1 MLIANL
7 RTKRTLLSLAVAAAL
22 TLSVQA
28 SAADTL
34 QGKVVADEAP
44 NYSTQSGKQYW
55 VLTGTEQTAESNA
68 LTINDANGTVKL
80 PDQIPVSHIYLSE
93 ADKAVANG
101 NQMTVGGQ
109 TSTFASAV
117 LVMNVWADNVDS
129 LEADANKATLNTSAD
144 AAGSYAFSN
153 IFATRIGEAT
163 IRNSETVIDDVEIN
177 VTVDP
182 SDVSLEDLGAFWAWG
197 AYVDNL
203 SAEAGMTSSVHF
215 SGNSLTLSDTKIAA
229 PKEMYVDGV
238 MTEQVNTVVAEDNR
252 FVLENLTITTD
263 TGYFRGVT
271 TVGADEA
278 QIDRNKTTV
287 TDLTFS
293 STDFAYVE
301 GMEVYDFGRA
311 EAANNTY
318 IADGIELNGSDL
330 ILSGGWFQDG
340 DSAVFANN
348 TVNIADVTAGSVS
361 GELLTVY
368 GIQTRDVADV
378 TANATTVTLDKITL
392 SPWDAGSSYETESL
406 WARAVSVSDA
416 ETVSASGNLLSA
428 HDVHVHS
435 AILSAAYVS
444 GEDTASVSLIGNKVE
459 LSNSETMQSTDFENG
474 LTIYG
479 ARAAITGNAEISR
492 NAVSVKDVTAADL
505 RLYGGRYWAVGS
517 TQNASVVMNGNLLE
531 VENVTNTGPEAD
543 LWAARAGLGDEA
555 YHSGA
560 DISTVT
566 LQNNRARVLDSDFA
580 GQFGVAGA
588 EVDIRGSADVSNNAV
603 ELRNVTAD
611 HFSALGA
618 SYVGY
623 VTADQADVVMNGNTL
638 IAEGV
643 TASDYAQFVAA
654 RSFFTDGDEEVYG
667 QNILMQGN
675 RLEMTDA
682 TLSGES
688 YVMSVS
694 ATDAGEARALNNTL
708 EVSGLTARNDQ
719 GTAVTHVVAAHLDAT
734 QAVAENNATVV
745 EDSSFT
751 GTTRLWGV
759 RLVAENQGIASEN
772 HVALSG
778 TKFSGTS
785 NVAAVSLGATQ
796 AETEN
801 NVIIVEDSSFT
812 GTTSLLGVR
821 LTAENQ
827 GVASGN
833 NVALSGT
840 KFSGTSNVATVLLGA
855 TQAETENNAIV
866 VEDSSFTGT
875 TSLLGVQLAA
885 EKRGVASG
893 TSVSVSGATVSG
905 YGLIEA
911 VSVYSQDTVE
921 VNNSTLLLSD
931 VSMDGEPALIAGV
944 DSSGKTV
951 SVQNTLV
958 QATEV
963 DIQDNKEL
971 KERNVLAGVSAFI
984 TNDGGTF
991 TNKNT
996 VVSVNKSDITNG
1008 YVAGT
1013 LVALADGGQVEIN
1026 NQTVVVSYSTVDD
1039 VYGTG
1044 IVASGNVSARIN
1056 NQTIVLDNATVVGG
1070 VYDVSIKNGTSTR
1083 SGNDVELTNSRLQ
1096 LSGINEVG
1104 SISGFDTI
1112 GLNVTEANKMNAV
1125 LTVKKATGGQTEFDG
1140 VTIEIASD
1148 DFLDSSDTYQLINV
1162 EGGKYTFKDLTV
1174 KESHTFIETTYTA
1187 DGDVVL
1193 GNGENLTSENNLF
1206 NNKTVKATESSK
1218 TLAESLLGTVAF
1230 INQGAEFIADEGI
1243 AAMVDAAKLGEV
1255 TAFGVMQGGSTHYNT
1270 GSYVDVDGV
1279 TFMAGA
1285 GLRVNPNW
1293 TMAGFVEAGWANS
1306 ASHVEG
1312 TRGDGDHEYFG
1323 VGFATRYQT
1332 DGVLYVDGSLRAG
1345 RATTEFAGRYGQDSA
1360 SYDAKS
1366 LYMSAHVGLGA
1377 LWDLSESLKLDTYA
1391 RYMVTYLDDDDV
1403 SLNNRYNDK
1412 LDLDST
1418 VTHAVRAGARLLGD
1432 FNDYASWKVGAAYE
1446 HVFDGDA
1453 ESAVNSFSLD
1463 VPSLEGDTGVFE
1475 LGLRIRPS
1483 LESNWAVDL
1492 GAKGYVGDREG
1503 VTGNM
1508 TVRYSF

>member
-1 MLIANL
+1 MLIENL

-44 NYSTQSGKQYW
+44 NYSAQSGKQYW
-55 VLTGTEQTAESNA
+55 VLTGAEQTAESNA

-80 PDQIPVSHIYLSE
+80 PDQIPVSHIYLFE

-129 LEADANKATLNTSAD
+129 LEADANKVTLNTSAD

-153 IFATRIGEAT
+153 ILATRIGEAT

-177 VTVDP
+177 VTVDS

-263 TGYFRGVT
+263 RGYFRGVT
-271 TVGADEA
+271 AVGADEA
-278 QIDRNKTTV
+278 QIHRNETTV
-287 TDLTFS
+287 TGLIFS
-293 STDFAYVE
+293 STDFASVE
-301 GMEVYDFGRA
+301 GMEVNGFGRA

-318 IADGIELNGSDL
+318 TADGIELNGSDL
-330 ILSGGWFQDG
+330 ILRGGRFLDG

-348 TVNIADVTAGSVS
+348 TVNIANVTAGSVS

-368 GIQTRDVADV
+368 GIQTSDVADV
-378 TANATTVTLDKITL
+378 SANATTVTLDKITL

-416 ETVSASGNLLSA
+416 ETVSASDNLLSA

-444 GEDTASVSLIGNKVE
+444 GEDTASVSLTGNKVE

-560 DISTVT
+560 DNSTVT
-566 LQNNRARVLDSDFA
+566 LQNNRARVLDSKFT
-580 GQFGVAGA
+580 GQLGVAGA
-588 EVDIRGSADVSNNAV
+588 EVDIRGSAVVSNNAV
-603 ELRNVTAD
+603 ELSNVTAD
-611 HFSALGA
+611 RFYALGA
-618 SYVGY
+618 SYVGSE
-623 VTADQADVVMNGNTL
+623 TADQADVVMNGNTL

-654 RSFFTDGDEEVYG
+654 RSLFTDGDEEVYG

-682 TLSGES
+682 TLSGGS
-688 YVMSVS
+688 SVMSVS
-694 ATDAGEARALNNTL
+694 ATEAGEARALNNTL
-708 EVSGLTARNDQ
+708 EVSGLTADNNQAD
-719 GTAVTHVVAAHLDAT
+719 TASEVIAVDLDAM
-734 QAVAENNATVV
+734 QAEVENNSMV
-745 EDSSFT
+745 
-751 GTTRLWGV
+751 
-759 RLVAENQGIASEN
+759 
-772 HVALSG
+772 
-778 TKFSGTS
+778 
-785 NVAAVSLGATQ
+785 
-796 AETEN
+796 
-801 NVIIVEDSSFT
+801 VEDSSFT
-812 GTTSLLGVR
+812 GTTSLLGVQ
-821 LTAENQ
+821 LAVENR

-840 KFSGTSNVATVLLGA
+840 EFSGTSNVAAVFLGA
-855 TQAETENNAIV
+855 TQAEAENNAIV

-875 TSLLGVQLAA
+875 TSLLGVHLAA

-1044 IVASGNVSARIN
+1044 IVASGDVSARIN

-1112 GLNVTEANKMNAV
+1112 GLNVTQDNIDQAV
-1125 LTVKKATGGQTEFDG
+1125 LTVTQAAEGQTKFDG

-1148 DFLDSSDTYQLINV
+1148 DFLESSDTYQLINV

-1193 GNGENLTSENNLF
+1193 GNGENLTSENDLF

-1285 GLRVNPNW
+1285 GLRINPNW

-1377 LWDLSESLKLDTYA
+1377 LWDLNESLKLDTYA

-1403 SLNNRYNDK
+1403 DLNNRYNDK

-1475 LGLRIRPS
+1475 LGMRIRPS

>member
-1 MLIANL
+1 MLIENL

-44 NYSTQSGKQYW
+44 NYSAQSGKQYW
-55 VLTGTEQTAESNA
+55 VLTGAEQTAESNA

-80 PDQIPVSHIYLSE
+80 PDQIPVSHIYLFE

-129 LEADANKATLNTSAD
+129 LEADANKVTLNTSAD

-153 IFATRIGEAT
+153 ILATRIGEAT

-177 VTVDP
+177 VTVDS

-215 SGNSLTLSDTKIAA
+215 SGNSLTLSDTKNAA

-263 TGYFRGVT
+263 RGYFRGVT
-271 TVGADEA
+271 AVGADEA
-278 QIDRNKTTV
+278 QIHRNETTV
-287 TDLTFS
+287 TGLIFS
-293 STDFAYVE
+293 STDFASVE
-301 GMEVYDFGRA
+301 GMEVNGFGRA

-318 IADGIELNGSDL
+318 TADGIELNGSDL
-330 ILSGGWFQDG
+330 ILRGGRFLDG

-348 TVNIADVTAGSVS
+348 TVNIANVTAGSVS

-368 GIQTRDVADV
+368 GIQTSDVADV
-378 TANATTVTLDKITL
+378 SANATTVTLDKITL

-406 WARAVSVSDA
+406 WARSVSVSDA
-416 ETVSASGNLLSA
+416 ETVSASDNLLSA

-444 GEDTASVSLIGNKVE
+444 GEDTASVSLTGNKVE

-560 DISTVT
+560 DNSTVT
-566 LQNNRARVLDSDFA
+566 LQNNRARVLDSKFT
-580 GQFGVAGA
+580 GQLGVAGA
-588 EVDIRGSADVSNNAV
+588 EVDIRGSAVVSNNAV
-603 ELRNVTAD
+603 ELSNVTAD
-611 HFSALGA
+611 RFYALGA
-618 SYVGY
+618 SYVGSE
-623 VTADQADVVMNGNTL
+623 TADQADVVMNGNTL

-654 RSFFTDGDEEVYG
+654 RSLFTDGDEEVYG

-682 TLSGES
+682 TLSGGS
-688 YVMSVS
+688 SVMSVS
-694 ATDAGEARALNNTL
+694 ATEAGEARALNNTL
-708 EVSGLTARNDQ
+708 EVSGLTADNNQAD
-719 GTAVTHVVAAHLDAT
+719 TASEVIAVDLDAM
-734 QAVAENNATVV
+734 QAEVENNSMV
-745 EDSSFT
+745 
-751 GTTRLWGV
+751 
-759 RLVAENQGIASEN
+759 
-772 HVALSG
+772 
-778 TKFSGTS
+778 
-785 NVAAVSLGATQ
+785 
-796 AETEN
+796 
-801 NVIIVEDSSFT
+801 VEDSSFT
-812 GTTSLLGVR
+812 GTTSLLGVQ
-821 LTAENQ
+821 LAVENR

-840 KFSGTSNVATVLLGA
+840 EFSGTSNVAAVFLGA
-855 TQAETENNAIV
+855 TQAEAENNAIV

-875 TSLLGVQLAA
+875 TSLLGVHLAA

-1044 IVASGNVSARIN
+1044 IVASGDVSARIN

-1112 GLNVTEANKMNAV
+1112 GLNVTQDNIDQDV
-1125 LTVKKATGGQTEFDG
+1125 LTVTQAAEGQTKFDG

-1148 DFLDSSDTYQLINV
+1148 DFLESSDTYQLINV

-1193 GNGENLTSENNLF
+1193 GNGENLTSENDLF

-1285 GLRVNPNW
+1285 GLRINPNW

-1377 LWDLSESLKLDTYA
+1377 LWDLNESLKLDTYA

-1403 SLNNRYNDK
+1403 DLNNRYNDK

-1475 LGLRIRPS
+1475 LGMRIRPS

>member
-1 MLIANL
+1 MLIENL

-28 SAADTL
+28 NATDTL
-34 QGKVVADEAP
+34 QGQVVADKAP
-44 NYSTQSGKQYW
+44 NYSAQSGKQYW
-55 VLTGTEQTAESNA
+55 VLTGAEQTAESNA
-68 LTINDANGTVKL
+68 LTINDANGTVKQA
-80 PDQIPVSHIYLSE
+80 DQIPVSHIYLSE

-109 TSTFASAV
+109 TSKFDSAV
-117 LVMNVWADNVDS
+117 LFMNVWADNVDS
-129 LEADANKATLNTSAD
+129 LEVDANKVTLD
-144 AAGSYAFSN
+144 ANVEASGGYAFTN

-163 IRNSETVIDDVEIN
+163 IRNSETVIGDVEIN
-177 VTVDP
+177 LIADP
-182 SDVSLEDLGAFWAWG
+182 SDDSDEDIGAFWAWG
-197 AYVDNL
+197 AYVNNP

-215 SGNSLTLSDTKIAA
+215 SGNSLTLSGTKIAA
-229 PKEMYVDGV
+229 PEIYVDGV
-238 MTEQVNTVVAEDNR
+238 MTQQVNTVVAEDNR
-252 FVLENLTITTD
+252 YVLENLSITTD
-263 TGYFRGVT
+263 DGHFRGVT
-271 TVGADEA
+271 AFGADEV
-278 QIDRNKTTV
+278 QIHRNATTAK
-287 TDLTFS
+287 DLTLS
-293 STDFAYVE
+293 PKTFAVVE
-301 GMEVYDFGRA
+301 GMEVNGFGRA

-318 IADGIELNGSDL
+318 TADGIELNGSAL
-330 ILSGGWFQDG
+330 ILRGGRFLDG
-340 DSAVFANN
+340 DSAVFSNN
-348 TVNIADVTAGSVS
+348 TVNIADITAGSTS

-378 TANATTVTLDKITL
+378 SANATTVTLDKITL
-392 SPWDAGSSYETESL
+392 SPWDAGSSVETESL

-416 ETVSASGNLLSA
+416 ETVSASDNLLSA

-444 GEDTASVSLIGNKVE
+444 GEDTASVSLTGNKVE

-555 YHSGA
+555 YHSGV
-560 DISTVT
+560 DNSTVT
-566 LQNNRARVLDSDFA
+566 LQNNRARVLDSKFT
-580 GQFGVAGA
+580 GQLGVAGA

-623 VTADQADVVMNGNTL
+623 EMADQADVVMNGNTL

-719 GTAVTHVVAAHLDAT
+719 GTAETIVVAAHLDAK

-759 RLVAENQGIASEN
+759 RLVAENQGIASGN

-801 NVIIVEDSSFT
+801 NVII
-812 GTTSLLGVR
+812 
-821 LTAENQ
+821 
-827 GVASGN
+827 
-833 NVALSGT
+833 
-840 KFSGTSNVATVLLGA
+840 
-855 TQAETENNAIV
+855 

-1083 SGNDVELTNSRLQ
+1083 CGNDVELTNSRLQ

-1140 VTIEIASD
+1140 VTLEIASD

-1293 TMAGFVEAGWANS
+1293 TLAGFIEAGWANS

-1332 DGVLYVDGSLRAG
+1332 DGVFYVDGSLRAG

-1391 RYMVTYLDDDDV
+1391 RYTVTYLDDDDV

>member
-1 MLIANL
+1 MLIENL

-28 SAADTL
+28 NAADTL
-34 QGKVVADEAP
+34 QGQVVADEVP
-44 NYSTQSGKQYW
+44 NYSAQSGKQYW
-55 VLTGTEQTAESNA
+55 VLTGAEQTAESNA
-68 LTINDANGTVKL
+68 LTINDANGTVKQA
-80 PDQIPVSHIYLSE
+80 DQIPVSHIYLFE
-93 ADKAVANG
+93 ADKAVAYG

-117 LVMNVWADNVDS
+117 LVMNVWGDNVDS
-129 LEADANKATLNTSAD
+129 LEADANKVTLD
-144 AAGSYAFSN
+144 ANVEASGGYAFTN
-153 IFATRIGEAT
+153 IFATRIGEGT
-163 IRNSETVIDDVEIN
+163 IRNSETVIGDVEIN
-177 VTVDP
+177 VIADP
-182 SDVSLEDLGAFWAWG
+182 SGESDEDIGAFWAWG
-197 AYVDNL
+197 AYVNNP
-203 SAEAGMTSSVHF
+203 SAEAGMTSSVRF
-215 SGNSLTLSDTKIAA
+215 SGNSLTLSGTKIDA
-229 PKEMYVDGV
+229 PEIYVDGV
-238 MTEQVNTVVAEDNR
+238 MTQQVTTVVAEDNR
-252 FVLENLTITTD
+252 FVLENLSITTD
-263 TGYFRGVT
+263 DGHFRGVT
-271 TVGADEA
+271 AFGADEV
-278 QIDRNKTTV
+278 QIHRNATTAK
-287 TDLTFS
+287 DLTLS
-293 STDFAYVE
+293 PKTLAVVE
-301 GMEVYDFGRA
+301 GMEVNGFGRA

-318 IADGIELNGSDL
+318 TADGIELNGSAL
-330 ILSGGWFQDG
+330 ILRGGRFLDG
-340 DSAVFANN
+340 DSAVFSNN
-348 TVNIADVTAGSVS
+348 TVNIADIIAGSTS

-368 GIQTRDVADV
+368 GMLTSGVADV

-392 SPWDAGSSYETESL
+392 SPSAAGSSVETESL
-406 WARAVSVSDA
+406 SALAVSVFDA
-416 ETVSASGNLLSA
+416 ETVSASDNLLSA
-428 HDVHVHS
+428 HDVHIHS
-435 AILSAAYVS
+435 AMLSAAYVS
-444 GEDTASVSLIGNKVE
+444 GKDTASVSLIGNKVE
-459 LSNSETMQSTDFENG
+459 LSNAETMQSTDFENG

-479 ARAAITGNAEISR
+479 ARAAISGNAEISR
-492 NAVSVKDVTAADL
+492 NEVSVKDVTAADL
-505 RLYGGRYWAVGS
+505 RLYGGRYWAVGLA
-517 TQNASVVMNGNLLE
+517 QNASVVMNGNLLE

-543 LWAARAGLGDEA
+543 LWAARAGLGDEV

-560 DISTVT
+560 DTSTVT
-566 LQNNRARVLDSDFA
+566 LQNNRARVLDSKFT
-580 GQFGVAGA
+580 GQLGVAGA
-588 EVDIRGSADVSNNAV
+588 EVDIRGSAVVSNNAV
-603 ELRNVTAD
+603 ELSNVTAD
-611 HFSALGA
+611 RFYALGA
-618 SYVGY
+618 SYVGSE
-623 VTADQADVVMNGNTL
+623 TADQADVVMNGNTL

-654 RSFFTDGDEEVYG
+654 RSLFTDGDEEVYG

-682 TLSGES
+682 TLSGGS
-688 YVMSVS
+688 SVMSVS
-694 ATDAGEARALNNTL
+694 ATEAGEARALNNTL
-708 EVSGLTARNDQ
+708 EVSGLTASNDQ
-719 GTAVTHVVAAHLDAT
+719 GTAVTNVVAAHLDAT

-751 GTTRLWGV
+751 GTT
-759 RLVAENQGIASEN
+759 N
-772 HVALSG
+772 
-778 TKFSGTS
+778 
-785 NVAAVSLGATQ
+785 
-796 AETEN
+796 
-801 NVIIVEDSSFT
+801 
-812 GTTSLLGVR
+812 LLGVR

-855 TQAETENNAIV
+855 TQAETENNAML

-885 EKRGVASG
+885 ENRGVASG
-893 TSVSVSGATVSG
+893 TSVSVSGVEVSG

-944 DSSGKTV
+944 DGSGKTV

-1044 IVASGNVSARIN
+1044 IVASGDVSARIN

-1070 VYDVSIKNGTSTR
+1070 VYGVSIKNGTSTR

-1096 LSGINEVG
+1096 LSGANTVG

-1112 GLNVTEANKMNAV
+1112 GLNVTEANKEKAV
-1125 LTVKKATGGQTEFDG
+1125 LTVTDADAGQMEFNG

-1148 DFLDSSDTYQLINV
+1148 DFLESSDTYQLINV
-1162 EGGKYTFKDLTV
+1162 EGGKYTFTGLTV

-1206 NNKTVKATESSK
+1206 SNKTVKATESSK

-1312 TRGDGDHEYFG
+1312 TRGDGDHEYLG

-1377 LWDLSESLKLDTYA
+1377 MWGLNESLKLDTYA

-1403 SLNNRYNDK
+1403 GLNNRYNDK
-1412 LDLDST
+1412 LELDST

>member
-1 MLIANL
+1 MLIESL

-44 NYSTQSGKQYW
+44 NYSAQSGKQYW
-55 VLTGTEQTAESNA
+55 VLTRTEQTAESNA
-68 LTINDANGTVKL
+68 LTINDANGTVQL
-80 PDQIPVSHIYLSE
+80 PDQIPVSHIYLSD

-129 LEADANKATLNTSAD
+129 LEAEANKVTLNTSAD

-318 IADGIELNGSDL
+318 MADGIELSGSDL

-392 SPWDAGSSYETESL
+392 SPWNAGSSYETESL

-560 DISTVT
+560 DNSTVT
-566 LQNNRARVLDSDFA
+566 LQNNRARVLDSKFT
-580 GQFGVAGA
+580 GQLGVAGA
-588 EVDIRGSADVSNNAV
+588 EVDIRGSAVVSNNAV
-603 ELRNVTAD
+603 ELSNVTAD
-611 HFSALGA
+611 RFYALGA
-618 SYVGY
+618 SYVGSE
-623 VTADQADVVMNGNTL
+623 TADQADVVMNGNTL

-654 RSFFTDGDEEVYG
+654 RSLFTDGDEEVYG

-682 TLSGES
+682 TLSGGS
-688 YVMSVS
+688 SVMSVS
-694 ATDAGEARALNNTL
+694 ATEAGEARALNNTL
-708 EVSGLTARNDQ
+708 EVSGLTASNDQ
-719 GTAVTHVVAAHLDAT
+719 GTAVTNVVAAHLDAT

-751 GTTRLWGV
+751 GTTSLWGV
-759 RLVAENQGIASEN
+759 RLV
-772 HVALSG
+772 
-778 TKFSGTS
+778 
-785 NVAAVSLGATQ
+785 
-796 AETEN
+796 
-801 NVIIVEDSSFT
+801 
-812 GTTSLLGVR
+812 
-821 LTAENQ
+821 AENQ

-840 KFSGTSNVATVLLGA
+840 KFSGTSNVAAVFLGA
-855 TQAETENNAIV
+855 TQAEAENNAIV

-885 EKRGVASG
+885 ENRGVASG
-893 TSVSVSGATVSG
+893 TRVSVSGVEVSG

-996 VVSVNKSDITNG
+996 IVSVSKSGITNG

-1044 IVASGNVSARIN
+1044 IVASGDVSARIN

-1070 VYDVSIKNGTSTR
+1070 VYAVSVKNGTSTR

-1096 LSGINEVG
+1096 LSGTNKVG

-1112 GLNVTEANKMNAV
+1112 GLNVTEANKEKAV
-1125 LTVKKATGGQTEFDG
+1125 LTVTDADAGQMEFNG

-1148 DFLDSSDTYQLINV
+1148 DFLESSDTYQLINV
-1162 EGGKYTFKDLTV
+1162 EGGTYTFTDLTV
-1174 KESHTFIETTYTA
+1174 KESHTFLETTYMA
-1187 DGDVVL
+1187 DGKVVL
-1193 GNGENLTSENNLF
+1193 DDGNSLTSENDLF

-1218 TLAESLLGTVAF
+1218 TLAESLLGTIAF

-1332 DGVLYVDGSLRAG
+1332 DGVLYADGSLRAG

-1377 LWDLSESLKLDTYA
+1377 MWGLNESLKLDTYA

-1412 LDLDST
+1412 LELDST

>member
-1 MLIANL
+1 MLIENI

-44 NYSTQSGKQYW
+44 NYSAQSGKQYW
-55 VLTGTEQTAESNA
+55 VLTGAEQTAESNA
-68 LTINDANGTVKL
+68 LTINDANGTVQL
-80 PDQIPVSHIYLSE
+80 PDQIPVSHIYLSD

-129 LEADANKATLNTSAD
+129 LEADANKVALNTSAD

-153 IFATRIGEAT
+153 ILATRIGEAT

-182 SDVSLEDLGAFWAWG
+182 SDDSVEDLGAFWAWG
-197 AYVDNL
+197 ASVDNL
-203 SAEAGMTSSVHF
+203 CADAGMTSSVRF
-215 SGNSLTLSDTKIAA
+215 SGNSLTLSGTKIDA
-229 PKEMYVDGV
+229 PEIYVDGV
-238 MTEQVNTVVAEDNR
+238 MSQQVNTVVAEDNR
-252 FVLENLTITTD
+252 FVLENLSITTD
-263 TGYFRGVT
+263 DGHFRGVT
-271 TVGADEA
+271 AVGADEA
-278 QIDRNKTTV
+278 QIHRNETTV
-287 TDLTFS
+287 TGLIFS
-293 STDFAYVE
+293 STDFASVE
-301 GMEVYDFGRA
+301 GMEVNGFGRA

-318 IADGIELNGSDL
+318 MADGIELNGSAL
-330 ILSGGWFQDG
+330 ILRGGRFLDG

-368 GIQTRDVADV
+368 GIQTSDVADV
-378 TANATTVTLDKITL
+378 SANATTVTLDKITL

-416 ETVSASGNLLSA
+416 ETVSASDNLLSA

-444 GEDTASVSLIGNKVE
+444 GEDTASVSLTGNKVE

-560 DISTVT
+560 DTSTVT
-566 LQNNRARVLDSDFA
+566 LQNNRARVLDSKFT
-580 GQFGVAGA
+580 GQLGVAGA
-588 EVDIRGSADVSNNAV
+588 EVDIRGSAYVSNNAV

-643 TASDYAQFVAA
+643 TASNYSQFVAA

-682 TLSGES
+682 TLSGGS
-688 YVMSVS
+688 SVMSVS
-694 ATDAGEARALNNTL
+694 ATEAGEARALNNTL
-708 EVSGLTARNDQ
+708 EVSGLTASNDQ
-719 GTAVTHVVAAHLDAT
+719 GTAETIVVAAHLDAT
-734 QAVAENNATVV
+734 QAVAENNATV
-745 EDSSFT
+745 
-751 GTTRLWGV
+751 
-759 RLVAENQGIASEN
+759 
-772 HVALSG
+772 
-778 TKFSGTS
+778 
-785 NVAAVSLGATQ
+785 
-796 AETEN
+796 
-801 NVIIVEDSSFT
+801 VEDSSFT

-855 TQAETENNAIV
+855 TQAETENNAML

-885 EKRGVASG
+885 ENRGVASG
-893 TSVSVSGATVSG
+893 TSVSVSGVEVSG

-911 VSVYSQDTVE
+911 VSVYSQNTVE
-921 VNNSTLLLSD
+921 VDNSTLLLSN

-944 DSSGKTV
+944 DSLGKTV
-951 SVQNTLV
+951 SVQNILV

-996 VVSVNKSDITNG
+996 IVSVNKSDITNG

-1026 NQTVVVSYSTVDD
+1026 NQTVVVSNSTVDD

-1044 IVASGNVSARIN
+1044 IVASGDVSARIN

-1070 VYDVSIKNGTSTR
+1070 VYDVSVKSETSTR

-1096 LSGINEVG
+1096 LSGTNTVG

-1112 GLNVTEANKMNAV
+1112 GLNVTEANKKKAV
-1125 LTVKKATGGQTEFDG
+1125 LTVTDADAGQMEFNG

-1148 DFLDSSDTYQLINV
+1148 DFLESSDTYQLINV

-1193 GNGENLTSENNLF
+1193 GDGNSLTSENDLF

-1377 LWDLSESLKLDTYA
+1377 LWDLNESLKLDTYA

-1475 LGLRIRPS
+1475 LGLRIHPS

>member
-44 NYSTQSGKQYW
+44 NYSAQSGKQYW

-68 LTINDANGTVKL
+68 LTINDANGTVQL

-301 GMEVYDFGRA
+301 GMEVYAFGRA

-318 IADGIELNGSDL
+318 MADGIELNGSDL

-416 ETVSASGNLLSA
+416 ETVSASDNLLSA

-588 EVDIRGSADVSNNAV
+588 EVDIRGSAVVSNNAV

-611 HFSALGA
+611 RFSALGA

-623 VTADQADVVMNGNTL
+623 EMADQADVVMNGNTL

-643 TASDYAQFVAA
+643 TASDYAQFVAV

-682 TLSGES
+682 TLSGGS
-688 YVMSVS
+688 SVMSVS

-719 GTAVTHVVAAHLDAT
+719 GTAVTNVVAAHLDAE

-759 RLVAENQGIASEN
+759 RLVAENQGIASGN

-801 NVIIVEDSSFT
+801 NVII
-812 GTTSLLGVR
+812 
-821 LTAENQ
+821 
-827 GVASGN
+827 
-833 NVALSGT
+833 
-840 KFSGTSNVATVLLGA
+840 
-855 TQAETENNAIV
+855 

-996 VVSVNKSDITNG
+996 VASVNKSDITNG

-1070 VYDVSIKNGTSTR
+1070 VYDVSIKNGTSTH

-1345 RATTEFAGRYGQDSA
+1345 RATTEFAGCYGQDSA

-1377 LWDLSESLKLDTYA
+1377 MWDLSESLKLDTYA

>member
-1 MLIANL
+1 MLIENI

-44 NYSTQSGKQYW
+44 NYSAQSGKQYW
-55 VLTGTEQTAESNA
+55 VLTGAEQTAESNA
-68 LTINDANGTVKL
+68 LTINDANGTVQL
-80 PDQIPVSHIYLSE
+80 PDQIPVSHIYLSD

-129 LEADANKATLNTSAD
+129 LEADANKVALNTSAD

-153 IFATRIGEAT
+153 ILATRIGEAT

-182 SDVSLEDLGAFWAWG
+182 SDDSVEDLGAFWAWG
-197 AYVDNL
+197 ASVDNL
-203 SAEAGMTSSVHF
+203 SADAGMTSSVRF
-215 SGNSLTLSDTKIAA
+215 SGNSLTLSGTKIDA
-229 PKEMYVDGV
+229 PEIYVDGV
-238 MTEQVNTVVAEDNR
+238 MSQQVNTVVAEDNR
-252 FVLENLTITTD
+252 FVLENLSITTD
-263 TGYFRGVT
+263 DGHFRGVT
-271 TVGADEA
+271 AFGADEV
-278 QIDRNKTTV
+278 QIHRNETTV
-287 TDLTFS
+287 TGLIFS
-293 STDFAYVE
+293 STDFASVE
-301 GMEVYDFGRA
+301 GMEVNGFGRA

-318 IADGIELNGSDL
+318 MADGIELNGSDL
-330 ILSGGWFQDG
+330 ILRGGRFLDG
-340 DSAVFANN
+340 DSAVFANS
-348 TVNIADVTAGSVS
+348 TVKIANVTAGSVS

-368 GIQTRDVADV
+368 GIQTSDVADV
-378 TANATTVTLDKITL
+378 SANATTVTLDKITL

-416 ETVSASGNLLSA
+416 ETVSASDNLLSA

-444 GEDTASVSLIGNKVE
+444 GEDTASVSLTGNKVE

-492 NAVSVKDVTAADL
+492 NAVSVKNVTTADL

-560 DISTVT
+560 DTSTVT
-566 LQNNRARVLDSDFA
+566 LQNNRARVLDSKFT
-580 GQFGVAGA
+580 GQLGVAGA

-643 TASDYAQFVAA
+643 TASNYFQFVAA

-694 ATDAGEARALNNTL
+694 ASDAGEARALNNTL
-708 EVSGLTARNDQ
+708 EVSGLTASNDQ
-719 GTAVTHVVAAHLDAT
+719 GTAETIVVAAHLDAT
-734 QAVAENNATVV
+734 QAVAENNAMVIKNSSFVGTTVLEGVNQRTENSGVASGNSVSVSKTNFSGTNNVFAVDLVAMKAEVENNSMVV
-745 EDSSFT
+745 EDSSFA
-751 GTTRLWGV
+751 GTTALEGV
-759 RLVAENQGIASEN
+759 NLTTENRG
-772 HVALSG
+772 VVSG
-778 TKFSGTS
+778 TG
-785 NVAAVSLGATQ
+785 VS
-796 AETEN
+796 
-801 NVIIVEDSSFT
+801 I
-812 GTTSLLGVR
+812 
-821 LTAENQ
+821 
-827 GVASGN
+827 
-833 NVALSGT
+833 
-840 KFSGTSNVATVLLGA
+840 
-855 TQAETENNAIV
+855 
-866 VEDSSFTGT
+866 
-875 TSLLGVQLAA
+875 
-885 EKRGVASG
+885 
-893 TSVSVSGATVSG
+893 SGATVTG
-905 YGLIEA
+905 YGLIQA
-911 VSVYSQDTVE
+911 VAVQSPNTVE
-921 VNNSTLLLSD
+921 VDNSTLLLSD
-931 VSMDGEPALIAGV
+931 VSMEGEQALIAGV
-944 DSSGKTV
+944 AIFGKTV
-951 SVQNTLV
+951 SVQNTFV
-958 QATEV
+958 QAT
-963 DIQDNKEL
+963 QLTMKDNG
-971 KERNVLAGVSAFI
+971 ERNALGGVSVEI
-984 TNDGGTF
+984 NDGGTF
-991 TNKNT
+991 TNENT
-996 VVSVNKSDITNG
+996 VVSLLNNSEITDG

-1013 LVALADGGQVEIN
+1013 LVSLVDGGQVEIN
-1026 NQTVVVSYSTVDD
+1026 NQTVVVSNSTVDD

-1044 IVASGNVSARIN
+1044 IVASGDVSARIN

-1070 VYDVSIKNGTSTR
+1070 VYDVSVKSETSTR
-1083 SGNDVELTNSRLQ
+1083 GGNDVELTNSRLQ
-1096 LSGINEVG
+1096 LSGTNKVG
-1104 SISGFDTI
+1104 FISGFDTI
-1112 GLNVTEANKMNAV
+1112 GLNVTEANKEKAV
-1125 LTVKKATGGQTEFDG
+1125 LTVTDADAGQMEFNG

-1148 DFLDSSDTYQLINV
+1148 DFLESSNTYQLINV

-1193 GNGENLTSENNLF
+1193 GNGENLTSENDLF

-1377 LWDLSESLKLDTYA
+1377 LWNLNDSLKLDTYA

-1412 LDLDST
+1412 IELDST

>member
-44 NYSTQSGKQYW
+44 NYSAQSGKQYW

-68 LTINDANGTVKL
+68 LTINDANGTVQL
-80 PDQIPVSHIYLSE
+80 LDQIPVSHIYLSD

-129 LEADANKATLNTSAD
+129 LEADANKVTLNTSAD

-203 SAEAGMTSSVHF
+203 STEAGMTSSVHF

-318 IADGIELNGSDL
+318 MADGIELNGSDL

-378 TANATTVTLDKITL
+378 TANATTVMLDKITL
-392 SPWDAGSSYETESL
+392 SPWNAGSSYETESL

-543 LWAARAGLGDEA
+543 LWAARAGLGDED

-588 EVDIRGSADVSNNAV
+588 EVDIRGSAVVSNNAV

-611 HFSALGA
+611 RFSALGA

-623 VTADQADVVMNGNTL
+623 EMADQADVVMNGNTL

-682 TLSGES
+682 TLSGGS
-688 YVMSVS
+688 SVMSVS

-719 GTAVTHVVAAHLDAT
+719 GTAVTNVVAAHLDAT

-759 RLVAENQGIASEN
+759 RLVAENQGIASGN

-778 TKFSGTS
+778 TKFSGS
-785 NVAAVSLGATQ
+785 
-796 AETEN
+796 
-801 NVIIVEDSSFT
+801 
-812 GTTSLLGVR
+812 
-821 LTAENQ
+821 
-827 GVASGN
+827 
-833 NVALSGT
+833 
-840 KFSGTSNVATVLLGA
+840 SNVATVLLGA
-855 TQAETENNAIV
+855 TQAETENNAML

-991 TNKNT
+991 TDKNT

-1293 TMAGFVEAGWANS
+1293 TMAGFIEAGWANS
-1306 ASHVEG
+1306 AGHVEG

-1345 RATTEFAGRYGQDSA
+1345 RATTEFAGRYAQDSA

>member
-1 MLIANL
+1 MLIESL

-44 NYSTQSGKQYW
+44 NYSAQSGKQYW

-68 LTINDANGTVKL
+68 LTINDANGTVQL
-80 PDQIPVSHIYLSE
+80 PDQIPVSHIYLSD

-129 LEADANKATLNTSAD
+129 LEADANKVTLNTSAD

-197 AYVDNL
+197 AYVNNL

-318 IADGIELNGSDL
+318 MADGIELNGSDL

-416 ETVSASGNLLSA
+416 ETVSASDNLLSA

-588 EVDIRGSADVSNNAV
+588 EVDIRGSAVVSNNAV

-611 HFSALGA
+611 RFSALGA

-623 VTADQADVVMNGNTL
+623 EMADQADVVMNGNTL

-719 GTAVTHVVAAHLDAT
+719 GTAVTNVVAAHLDAT

-759 RLVAENQGIASEN
+759 RLVAENQGIASGN

-785 NVAAVSLGATQ
+785 NVAAVLLGATQ

-812 GTTSLLGVR
+812 GTTSLLGVH
-821 LTAENQ
+821 
-827 GVASGN
+827 
-833 NVALSGT
+833 
-840 KFSGTSNVATVLLGA
+840 
-855 TQAETENNAIV
+855 
-866 VEDSSFTGT
+866 
-875 TSLLGVQLAA
+875 LAA

-1112 GLNVTEANKMNAV
+1112 GLNVTKANKMNAV

-1193 GNGENLTSENNLF
+1193 GNGENLTSENDLF

-1230 INQGAEFIADEGI
+1230 INQGSEFIADEGI

>member
-1 MLIANL
+1 MLIENL

-28 SAADTL
+28 NATDTL
-34 QGKVVADEAP
+34 QGQVVADKAP
-44 NYSTQSGKQYW
+44 NYSAQSGKQYW
-55 VLTGTEQTAESNA
+55 VLTGAEQTAESNA

-109 TSTFASAV
+109 NSTFASAV
-117 LVMNVWADNVDS
+117 LLMNVWADNVDS
-129 LEADANKATLNTSAD
+129 LEADANKVALNTSSD
-144 AAGSYAFSN
+144 AAGSYAFTN
-153 IFATRIGEAT
+153 ILAMKIVDAT

-182 SDVSLEDLGAFWAWG
+182 SDDSVEDLGAFWAWG
-197 AYVDNL
+197 ASVDNL
-203 SAEAGMTSSVHF
+203 SADAGMTSSVRF
-215 SGNSLTLSDTKIAA
+215 SGNSLTLSGTKIDA
-229 PKEMYVDGV
+229 PEIYVDGV
-238 MTEQVNTVVAEDNR
+238 MSQQVNTVVAEDNR
-252 FVLENLTITTD
+252 FVLENLSITTD
-263 TGYFRGVT
+263 DGHFRGVT
-271 TVGADEA
+271 AVGADEA
-278 QIDRNKTTV
+278 QIYRNETTV
-287 TDLTFS
+287 TGLIFS
-293 STDFAYVE
+293 STDFASVE
-301 GMEVYDFGRA
+301 GMEVNGFGRA

-318 IADGIELNGSDL
+318 TADGIELNGSDL
-330 ILSGGWFQDG
+330 ILRGGRFLDG

-348 TVNIADVTAGSVS
+348 TVKIANVTAGSVS

-368 GIQTRDVADV
+368 GIQTSDVADV
-378 TANATTVTLDKITL
+378 SANATTVTLDKITL

-416 ETVSASGNLLSA
+416 ETVSASDNLLSA

-444 GEDTASVSLIGNKVE
+444 GEDTASVSLTGNKVE

-560 DISTVT
+560 DNSTVT
-566 LQNNRARVLDSDFA
+566 LQNNRARVLDSKFT
-580 GQFGVAGA
+580 GQLGVAGA

-643 TASDYAQFVAA
+643 TASNYSQFVAA

-708 EVSGLTARNDQ
+708 EVSGLTASNDQ
-719 GTAVTHVVAAHLDAT
+719 GTAETIVVAAHLYAT
-734 QAVAENNATVV
+734 QAVAENNAMVIKN
-745 EDSSFT
+745 SSFA
-751 GTTRLWGV
+751 GTTALEGV
-759 RLVAENQGIASEN
+759 NLTTENRG
-772 HVALSG
+772 VVSG
-778 TKFSGTS
+778 TG
-785 NVAAVSLGATQ
+785 VS
-796 AETEN
+796 
-801 NVIIVEDSSFT
+801 I
-812 GTTSLLGVR
+812 
-821 LTAENQ
+821 
-827 GVASGN
+827 
-833 NVALSGT
+833 
-840 KFSGTSNVATVLLGA
+840 
-855 TQAETENNAIV
+855 
-866 VEDSSFTGT
+866 
-875 TSLLGVQLAA
+875 
-885 EKRGVASG
+885 
-893 TSVSVSGATVSG
+893 SGATVTG
-905 YGLIEA
+905 YGLIQA
-911 VSVYSQDTVE
+911 VAVQSPNTVE
-921 VNNSTLLLSD
+921 VDNSTLLLSD
-931 VSMDGEPALIAGV
+931 VSMEGEQALIAGV
-944 DSSGKTV
+944 AIFGKTV
-951 SVQNTLV
+951 SVQNTFV
-958 QATEV
+958 QAT
-963 DIQDNKEL
+963 QLTMKDNG
-971 KERNVLAGVSAFI
+971 ERNALGGVSVEI
-984 TNDGGTF
+984 NDGGTF
-991 TNKNT
+991 TNENT
-996 VVSVNKSDITNG
+996 VVSLLNNSEITDG

-1013 LVALADGGQVEIN
+1013 LVSLVDGGQVEIN
-1026 NQTVVVSYSTVDD
+1026 NQTVVVSNSTVDD

-1044 IVASGNVSARIN
+1044 IVASGDVSARIN

-1070 VYDVSIKNGTSTR
+1070 VYDVSVKSETSTR
-1083 SGNDVELTNSRLQ
+1083 GGNDVELTNSRLQ
-1096 LSGINEVG
+1096 LSGTNKVG

-1112 GLNVTEANKMNAV
+1112 GLNVTEANKEKAV
-1125 LTVKKATGGQTEFDG
+1125 LTVTDADAGQMEFNG

-1148 DFLDSSDTYQLINV
+1148 DFLESSDTYQLINV
-1162 EGGKYTFKDLTV
+1162 EGGTYTFTDLTV
-1174 KESHTFIETTYTA
+1174 KESHTFLETTYTA
-1187 DGDVVL
+1187 EDDVVL
-1193 GNGENLTSENNLF
+1193 DADHGLTSENDLF

-1332 DGVLYVDGSLRAG
+1332 DGVLYADGSLRAG

-1377 LWDLSESLKLDTYA
+1377 MWGLNESLKLDTYA

-1412 LDLDST
+1412 LELDST
-1418 VTHAVRAGARLLGD
+1418 VTHALRAGARLLGD

>member
-1 MLIANL
+1 MLIENL

-28 SAADTL
+28 NATGTL
-34 QGKVVADEAP
+34 QGQVVADKAP
-44 NYSTQSGKQYW
+44 NYSAQSGKQYW
-55 VLTGTEQTAESNA
+55 VLTGAEQTAESNV

-109 TSTFASAV
+109 NSTFASAV
-117 LVMNVWADNVDS
+117 LLMNVWADNVDS
-129 LEADANKATLNTSAD
+129 LEADANKVALNTSSD
-144 AAGSYAFSN
+144 AAGSYAFTN
-153 IFATRIGEAT
+153 ILAMKIVDAT

-182 SDVSLEDLGAFWAWG
+182 SDDSVEDLGAFWAWG
-197 AYVDNL
+197 ASVDNL
-203 SAEAGMTSSVHF
+203 SADAGMTSSVRF
-215 SGNSLTLSDTKIAA
+215 SGNSLTLSGTKIDA
-229 PKEMYVDGV
+229 PEIYVDGV
-238 MTEQVNTVVAEDNR
+238 MSQQVNTVVAEDNR
-252 FVLENLTITTD
+252 FVLENLSITTD
-263 TGYFRGVT
+263 DGHFRGVT
-271 TVGADEA
+271 AVGADEA
-278 QIDRNKTTV
+278 QIYRNETTV
-287 TDLTFS
+287 TGLIFS
-293 STDFAYVE
+293 STDFASVE
-301 GMEVYDFGRA
+301 GMEVNGFGRA

-318 IADGIELNGSDL
+318 TADGIELNGSDL
-330 ILSGGWFQDG
+330 ILRGGRFLDG

-348 TVNIADVTAGSVS
+348 TVKIANVTAGSVS

-368 GIQTRDVADV
+368 GIQTSDVADV
-378 TANATTVTLDKITL
+378 SANATTVTLDKITL

-416 ETVSASGNLLSA
+416 ETVSASDNLLSA

-444 GEDTASVSLIGNKVE
+444 GEDTASVSLTCNKVE

-560 DISTVT
+560 DNSTVT
-566 LQNNRARVLDSDFA
+566 LQNNRARVLDSKFT
-580 GQFGVAGA
+580 GQLGVAGA

-643 TASDYAQFVAA
+643 TASNYSQFVAA

-708 EVSGLTARNDQ
+708 EVSGLTASNDQ
-719 GTAVTHVVAAHLDAT
+719 GTAETIVVAAHLYAT
-734 QAVAENNATVV
+734 QAVAENNAMVIKN
-745 EDSSFT
+745 SSFA
-751 GTTRLWGV
+751 GTTALEGV
-759 RLVAENQGIASEN
+759 NLTTENRG
-772 HVALSG
+772 VVSG
-778 TKFSGTS
+778 TG
-785 NVAAVSLGATQ
+785 VS
-796 AETEN
+796 
-801 NVIIVEDSSFT
+801 I
-812 GTTSLLGVR
+812 
-821 LTAENQ
+821 
-827 GVASGN
+827 
-833 NVALSGT
+833 
-840 KFSGTSNVATVLLGA
+840 
-855 TQAETENNAIV
+855 
-866 VEDSSFTGT
+866 
-875 TSLLGVQLAA
+875 
-885 EKRGVASG
+885 
-893 TSVSVSGATVSG
+893 SGATVTG
-905 YGLIEA
+905 YGLIQA
-911 VSVYSQDTVE
+911 VAVQSPNTVE
-921 VNNSTLLLSD
+921 VDNSTLLLSD
-931 VSMDGEPALIAGV
+931 VSMEGEQALIAGV
-944 DSSGKTV
+944 AIFGKTV
-951 SVQNTLV
+951 SVQNTFV
-958 QATEV
+958 QAT
-963 DIQDNKEL
+963 QLTMKDNG
-971 KERNVLAGVSAFI
+971 ERNALGGVSVEI
-984 TNDGGTF
+984 NDGGTF
-991 TNKNT
+991 TNENT
-996 VVSVNKSDITNG
+996 VVSLLNNSEITDG

-1013 LVALADGGQVEIN
+1013 LVSLVDGGQVEIN
-1026 NQTVVVSYSTVDD
+1026 NQTVVVSNSTVDD

-1044 IVASGNVSARIN
+1044 IVASGDVSARIN

-1070 VYDVSIKNGTSTR
+1070 VYDVSVKSETSTR
-1083 SGNDVELTNSRLQ
+1083 GGNDVELTNSRLQ
-1096 LSGINEVG
+1096 LSGTNKVG

-1112 GLNVTEANKMNAV
+1112 GLNVTEANKEKAV
-1125 LTVKKATGGQTEFDG
+1125 LTVTDADAGQMEFNG

-1148 DFLDSSDTYQLINV
+1148 DFLESSDTYQLINV
-1162 EGGKYTFKDLTV
+1162 EGGTYTFTDLTV
-1174 KESHTFIETTYTA
+1174 KESHTFLETTYTA
-1187 DGDVVL
+1187 EDDVVL
-1193 GNGENLTSENNLF
+1193 DADHGLTSENDLF

-1323 VGFATRYQT
+1323 VGFAMRYQT
-1332 DGVLYVDGSLRAG
+1332 DGVLYADGSLRAG

-1377 LWDLSESLKLDTYA
+1377 MWGLNESLKLDTYA

-1412 LDLDST
+1412 LELDST
-1418 VTHAVRAGARLLGD
+1418 VTHALRAGARLLGD

>member
-44 NYSTQSGKQYW
+44 NYSAQSGKQYW

-68 LTINDANGTVKL
+68 LTINDANGTVQL
-80 PDQIPVSHIYLSE
+80 PDQIPVSHIYLSD

-129 LEADANKATLNTSAD
+129 LEADANKVALNTSAD

-153 IFATRIGEAT
+153 ILATRIGEAT

-182 SDVSLEDLGAFWAWG
+182 SDDSVEDLGAFWAWG
-197 AYVDNL
+197 ASVDNL
-203 SAEAGMTSSVHF
+203 SADAGMTSSVRF
-215 SGNSLTLSDTKIAA
+215 SGNSLTLSGTKIDA
-229 PKEMYVDGV
+229 PEIYVDGV
-238 MTEQVNTVVAEDNR
+238 MSQQVNTVVAEDNR
-252 FVLENLTITTD
+252 FVLENLSITTD
-263 TGYFRGVT
+263 DGHFRGVT
-271 TVGADEA
+271 AFGADEV
-278 QIDRNKTTV
+278 QIHRNETTV
-287 TDLTFS
+287 TGLIFS
-293 STDFAYVE
+293 STDFASVE
-301 GMEVYDFGRA
+301 GMEVNGFGRA

-318 IADGIELNGSDL
+318 MADGIELNGSDL
-330 ILSGGWFQDG
+330 ILRGGRFLDG
-340 DSAVFANN
+340 DSAVFANS
-348 TVNIADVTAGSVS
+348 TVKIANVTAGSVS

-368 GIQTRDVADV
+368 GIQTSDVADV
-378 TANATTVTLDKITL
+378 SANATTVTLDKITL
-392 SPWDAGSSYETESL
+392 SPWNAGSSYETESL

-416 ETVSASGNLLSA
+416 ETVSASDNLLSA

-444 GEDTASVSLIGNKVE
+444 GEDTASVSLTGNKVE

-492 NAVSVKDVTAADL
+492 NAVSVKNVTTADL

-560 DISTVT
+560 DTSTVT
-566 LQNNRARVLDSDFA
+566 LQNNRARVLDSKFT
-580 GQFGVAGA
+580 GQLGVAGA

-643 TASDYAQFVAA
+643 TASNYSQFVAA

-694 ATDAGEARALNNTL
+694 ASDAGEARALNNTL
-708 EVSGLTARNDQ
+708 EVSGLTASNDQ
-719 GTAVTHVVAAHLDAT
+719 GTAETIVVAAHLDAT
-734 QAVAENNATVV
+734 QAVAENNAMVIKNSSFVGTTVLEGVNQRTENSGVASGNSVSVSKTNFSGTNNVFAVDLVAMKAEVENNSMVV
-745 EDSSFT
+745 EDSSFA
-751 GTTRLWGV
+751 GTTALEGV
-759 RLVAENQGIASEN
+759 NLTTENRG
-772 HVALSG
+772 VVSG
-778 TKFSGTS
+778 TG
-785 NVAAVSLGATQ
+785 VS
-796 AETEN
+796 
-801 NVIIVEDSSFT
+801 I
-812 GTTSLLGVR
+812 
-821 LTAENQ
+821 
-827 GVASGN
+827 
-833 NVALSGT
+833 
-840 KFSGTSNVATVLLGA
+840 
-855 TQAETENNAIV
+855 
-866 VEDSSFTGT
+866 
-875 TSLLGVQLAA
+875 
-885 EKRGVASG
+885 
-893 TSVSVSGATVSG
+893 SGATVTG
-905 YGLIEA
+905 YGLIQA
-911 VSVYSQDTVE
+911 VAVQSPNTVE
-921 VNNSTLLLSD
+921 VDNSTLLLSD
-931 VSMDGEPALIAGV
+931 VSMEGEQALIAGV
-944 DSSGKTV
+944 AIFGKTV
-951 SVQNTLV
+951 SVQNTFV
-958 QATEV
+958 QAT
-963 DIQDNKEL
+963 QLTMKDNG
-971 KERNVLAGVSAFI
+971 ERNALGGVSVEI
-984 TNDGGTF
+984 NDGGTF
-991 TNKNT
+991 TNENT
-996 VVSVNKSDITNG
+996 VVSLLNNSEITDG

-1013 LVALADGGQVEIN
+1013 LVSLVDGGQVEIN
-1026 NQTVVVSYSTVDD
+1026 NQTVVVSNSTVDD

-1044 IVASGNVSARIN
+1044 IVASGDVSARIN

-1070 VYDVSIKNGTSTR
+1070 VYDVSVKSETSTR
-1083 SGNDVELTNSRLQ
+1083 GGNDVELTNSRLQ
-1096 LSGINEVG
+1096 LSGTNKVG
-1104 SISGFDTI
+1104 FISGFDTI
-1112 GLNVTEANKMNAV
+1112 GLNVTEANKEKAV
-1125 LTVKKATGGQTEFDG
+1125 LTVTDADAGQMEFNG

-1148 DFLDSSDTYQLINV
+1148 DFLESSNTYQLINV

-1193 GNGENLTSENNLF
+1193 GNGENLTSENDLF

-1285 GLRVNPNW
+1285 GLRINPNW

-1377 LWDLSESLKLDTYA
+1377 LWDLNESLKLDTYA

-1403 SLNNRYNDK
+1403 GLNNRYNDK
-1412 LDLDST
+1412 LELDST
-1418 VTHAVRAGARLLGD
+1418 VTHAVRAGARFLGD

>member
-1 MLIANL
+1 MLIENI

-44 NYSTQSGKQYW
+44 NYSAQSGKQYW
-55 VLTGTEQTAESNA
+55 VLTGAEQTAESNA
-68 LTINDANGTVKL
+68 LTINDANGTVQL
-80 PDQIPVSHIYLSE
+80 PDQIPVSHIYLSD

-129 LEADANKATLNTSAD
+129 LEADANKVALNTSAD

-153 IFATRIGEAT
+153 ILATRIGEAT

-182 SDVSLEDLGAFWAWG
+182 SDDSVEDLGAFWAWG
-197 AYVDNL
+197 ASVDNL
-203 SAEAGMTSSVHF
+203 SADAGMTSSVRF
-215 SGNSLTLSDTKIAA
+215 SGNSLTLSGTKIDA
-229 PKEMYVDGV
+229 PEIYVDGV
-238 MTEQVNTVVAEDNR
+238 MSQQVNTVVAEDNR
-252 FVLENLTITTD
+252 FVLENLSITTD
-263 TGYFRGVT
+263 DGHFRGVT
-271 TVGADEA
+271 AFGADEV
-278 QIDRNKTTV
+278 QIHRNETTV
-287 TDLTFS
+287 TGLIFS
-293 STDFAYVE
+293 STDFASVE
-301 GMEVYDFGRA
+301 GMEVNGFGRA

-318 IADGIELNGSDL
+318 MADGIELNGSDL
-330 ILSGGWFQDG
+330 ILRGGRFLDG
-340 DSAVFANN
+340 DSAVFANS
-348 TVNIADVTAGSVS
+348 TVKIANVTAGSVS

-368 GIQTRDVADV
+368 GIQTSDVADV
-378 TANATTVTLDKITL
+378 SANATTVTLDKITL

-416 ETVSASGNLLSA
+416 ETVSASDNLLSA

-444 GEDTASVSLIGNKVE
+444 GEDTASVSLTGNKVE

-492 NAVSVKDVTAADL
+492 NAVSVKNVTTADL

-560 DISTVT
+560 DTSTVT
-566 LQNNRARVLDSDFA
+566 LQNNRARVLDSKFT
-580 GQFGVAGA
+580 GQLGVAGA

-643 TASDYAQFVAA
+643 TASNYSQFVAA

-694 ATDAGEARALNNTL
+694 ASDAGEARALNNTL
-708 EVSGLTARNDQ
+708 EVSGLTASNDQ
-719 GTAVTHVVAAHLDAT
+719 GTAETIVVAAHLDAT
-734 QAVAENNATVV
+734 QAVAENNAMVIKNSSFVGTTVLEGVNQRTENSGVASGNSVSVSKTNFSGTNNVFAVDLVAMKAEVENNSMVV
-745 EDSSFT
+745 EDSSFA
-751 GTTRLWGV
+751 GTTALEGV
-759 RLVAENQGIASEN
+759 NLTTENRG
-772 HVALSG
+772 VVSG
-778 TKFSGTS
+778 TG
-785 NVAAVSLGATQ
+785 VS
-796 AETEN
+796 
-801 NVIIVEDSSFT
+801 I
-812 GTTSLLGVR
+812 
-821 LTAENQ
+821 
-827 GVASGN
+827 
-833 NVALSGT
+833 
-840 KFSGTSNVATVLLGA
+840 
-855 TQAETENNAIV
+855 
-866 VEDSSFTGT
+866 
-875 TSLLGVQLAA
+875 
-885 EKRGVASG
+885 
-893 TSVSVSGATVSG
+893 SGATVTG
-905 YGLIEA
+905 YGLIQA
-911 VSVYSQDTVE
+911 VAVQSPNTVE
-921 VNNSTLLLSD
+921 VDNSTLLLSD
-931 VSMDGEPALIAGV
+931 VSMEGEQALIAGV
-944 DSSGKTV
+944 AIFGKTV
-951 SVQNTLV
+951 SVQNTFV
-958 QATEV
+958 QAT
-963 DIQDNKEL
+963 QLTMKDNG
-971 KERNVLAGVSAFI
+971 ERNALGGVSVEI
-984 TNDGGTF
+984 NDGGTF
-991 TNKNT
+991 TNENT
-996 VVSVNKSDITNG
+996 VVSLLNNSEITDG

-1013 LVALADGGQVEIN
+1013 LVSLVDGGQVEIN
-1026 NQTVVVSYSTVDD
+1026 NQTVVVSNSTVDD

-1044 IVASGNVSARIN
+1044 IVASGDVSARIN

-1070 VYDVSIKNGTSTR
+1070 VYDVSVKSETSTR
-1083 SGNDVELTNSRLQ
+1083 GGNDVELTNSRLQ
-1096 LSGINEVG
+1096 LSGTNKVG
-1104 SISGFDTI
+1104 FISGFDTI
-1112 GLNVTEANKMNAV
+1112 GLNVTEANKEKAV
-1125 LTVKKATGGQTEFDG
+1125 LTVTDADAGQMEFNG

-1148 DFLDSSDTYQLINV
+1148 DFLESSNTYQLINV

-1193 GNGENLTSENNLF
+1193 GNGENLTSENDLF

-1285 GLRVNPNW
+1285 GLRINPNW

-1377 LWDLSESLKLDTYA
+1377 LWDLNESLKLDTYA

-1403 SLNNRYNDK
+1403 GLNNRYNDK
-1412 LDLDST
+1412 LELDST
-1418 VTHAVRAGARLLGD
+1418 VTHAVRAGARFLGD

>member
-7 RTKRTLLSLAVAAAL
+7 RAKRTLLSLAVAAAL

-28 SAADTL
+28 SAADAL

-44 NYSTQSGKQYW
+44 NYSAQSGKQYW

-68 LTINDANGTVKL
+68 LTINDANGTVKQAN
-80 PDQIPVSHIYLSE
+80 QIPVTHIYLSE

-101 NQMTVGGQ
+101 NQMTIGGQ

-129 LEADANKATLNTSAD
+129 LEADANKVTLD
-144 AAGSYAFSN
+144 ANVEASGGYAFTN

-163 IRNSETVIDDVEIN
+163 IRNSETVIGDVEIN
-177 VTVDP
+177 VIADP
-182 SDVSLEDLGAFWAWG
+182 SDDSDEDIGAFWAWG
-197 AYVDNL
+197 AYVNNP
-203 SAEAGMTSSVHF
+203 SAEAEMTSSVHF
-215 SGNSLTLSDTKIAA
+215 SGNSLTLSGTKIAA
-229 PKEMYVDGV
+229 PEIYVDGV
-238 MTEQVNTVVAEDNR
+238 MTQQVNTVVAEDNR
-252 FVLENLTITTD
+252 YVLENLSITTD
-263 TGYFRGVT
+263 DGHFRGVT
-271 TVGADEA
+271 AFGADEV
-278 QIDRNKTTV
+278 QIHRNETTV
-287 TDLTFS
+287 TRLTFS
-293 STDFAYVE
+293 STDFASVE
-301 GMEVYDFGRA
+301 GMEVNGFGRA

-318 IADGIELNGSDL
+318 TADGIELNGSDL
-330 ILSGGWFQDG
+330 ILRGGRFLDG
-340 DSAVFANN
+340 DSAVFSSN
-348 TVNIADVTAGSVS
+348 TVNISDITAGSTS

-368 GIQTRDVADV
+368 GMLTSGVADV
-378 TANATTVTLDKITL
+378 SANATTVTLDKITL
-392 SPWDAGSSYETESL
+392 SPSAAGTSYETEILS
-406 WARAVSVSDA
+406 ARAVSVSDA
-416 ETVSASGNLLSA
+416 ETVSASDNLLSA

-435 AILSAAYVS
+435 AMLSAAYVS
-444 GEDTASVSLIGNKVE
+444 GKDTASVSLIGNKVE

-479 ARAAITGNAEISR
+479 ARAAISGNAEISR
-492 NAVSVKDVTAADL
+492 NEVSVKDVTAADL

-560 DISTVT
+560 DTSTVT
-566 LQNNRARVLDSDFA
+566 LQNNRARVLDSKFT
-580 GQFGVAGA
+580 GQLGVAGA

-643 TASDYAQFVAA
+643 TASNYSQFVAA

-708 EVSGLTARNDQ
+708 EVSGLTASNDQ
-719 GTAVTHVVAAHLDAT
+719 GTAETIVVAAHLYAT
-734 QAVAENNATVV
+734 QAVAENNAMVIKNSSFVGTTVLEGVNQQTENSGVASGNSVSVSKTNFSGTNNVFAVDLVAMKAEVENNSMVV
-745 EDSSFT
+745 EDSSFA
-751 GTTRLWGV
+751 GTTALEGV
-759 RLVAENQGIASEN
+759 NLTTENRG
-772 HVALSG
+772 VVSG
-778 TKFSGTS
+778 TG
-785 NVAAVSLGATQ
+785 VS
-796 AETEN
+796 
-801 NVIIVEDSSFT
+801 I
-812 GTTSLLGVR
+812 
-821 LTAENQ
+821 
-827 GVASGN
+827 
-833 NVALSGT
+833 
-840 KFSGTSNVATVLLGA
+840 
-855 TQAETENNAIV
+855 
-866 VEDSSFTGT
+866 
-875 TSLLGVQLAA
+875 
-885 EKRGVASG
+885 
-893 TSVSVSGATVSG
+893 SGATVTG
-905 YGLIEA
+905 YGLIQA
-911 VSVYSQDTVE
+911 VAVQSPNTVE
-921 VNNSTLLLSD
+921 VDNSTLLLSD
-931 VSMDGEPALIAGV
+931 VSMEGEQALIAGV
-944 DSSGKTV
+944 AIFGKTV
-951 SVQNTLV
+951 SVQNTFV
-958 QATEV
+958 QAT
-963 DIQDNKEL
+963 QLTMKDNG
-971 KERNVLAGVSAFI
+971 ERNALGGVSVEI
-984 TNDGGTF
+984 NDGGTF
-991 TNKNT
+991 TNENT
-996 VVSVNKSDITNG
+996 VVSLLNNSEITDG

-1013 LVALADGGQVEIN
+1013 LVSLVDGGQVEIN
-1026 NQTVVVSYSTVDD
+1026 NQTVVVSNSTVDD

-1044 IVASGNVSARIN
+1044 IVASGDVSARIN
-1056 NQTIVLDNATVVGG
+1056 NQTIVLDNATVEGG
-1070 VYDVSIKNGTSTR
+1070 VYAVSVKNGTSTR

-1096 LSGINEVG
+1096 LSGTNTVG

-1112 GLNVTEANKMNAV
+1112 GLNVTEANKEKAV
-1125 LTVKKATGGQTEFDG
+1125 LTVTDADAGQMEFNG

-1148 DFLDSSDTYQLINV
+1148 DFLESSDTYQLINV

-1174 KESHTFIETTYTA
+1174 KESHTFLETTYTA

-1193 GNGENLTSENNLF
+1193 GNGENLTSENDLF

-1230 INQGAEFIADEGI
+1230 VNQGAEFIADEGI

-1332 DGVLYVDGSLRAG
+1332 DGVLYADGSLRAG

-1377 LWDLSESLKLDTYA
+1377 LWDLNESLKLDTYA

-1412 LDLDST
+1412 LELDST

-1432 FNDYASWKVGAAYE
+1432 FNDNASWKVGAAYE

-1475 LGLRIRPS
+1475 LGMRIRPS

>member
-129 LEADANKATLNTSAD
+129 LEADANKVTLDSNVEAS
-144 AAGSYAFSN
+144 GGYAFTN
-153 IFATRIGEAT
+153 IFATRIGEGT
-163 IRNSETVIDDVEIN
+163 IRNSETVIGDVEIN
-177 VTVDP
+177 VIADP
-182 SDVSLEDLGAFWAWG
+182 SGESDEDLGAFWAWG
-197 AYVDNL
+197 AYVNNR

-215 SGNSLTLSDTKIAA
+215 SGNSLTLSGTKIAA
-229 PKEMYVDGV
+229 PEIYVDGV
-238 MTEQVNTVVAEDNR
+238 MTQQVNTVVAEGNR
-252 FVLENLTITTD
+252 FVLENLSISTD
-263 TGYFRGVT
+263 DGYFRGVT
-271 TVGADEA
+271 AFGADEV
-278 QIDRNKTTV
+278 QIHRNATTV
-287 TDLTFS
+287 KDLTLS
-293 STDFAYVE
+293 PKTFAVVE
-301 GMEVYDFGRA
+301 GMEVYGFGRA

-318 IADGIELNGSDL
+318 TADGIELNGSDL

-348 TVNIADVTAGSVS
+348 TVSIADVTAGSVS

-416 ETVSASGNLLSA
+416 ETVSASDNLLSA

-505 RLYGGRYWAVGS
+505 RLYVGRYWAVGS

-588 EVDIRGSADVSNNAV
+588 EVDIRGSAVVSNNAV

-611 HFSALGA
+611 RFSALGA

-623 VTADQADVVMNGNTL
+623 EMADQADVVMNGNTL

-719 GTAVTHVVAAHLDAT
+719 GTAVTNVVAAHLDAT
-734 QAVAENNATVV
+734 QAVA
-745 EDSSFT
+745 
-751 GTTRLWGV
+751 
-759 RLVAENQGIASEN
+759 
-772 HVALSG
+772 
-778 TKFSGTS
+778 
-785 NVAAVSLGATQ
+785 
-796 AETEN
+796 EN

-827 GVASGN
+827 
-833 NVALSGT
+833 
-840 KFSGTSNVATVLLGA
+840 
-855 TQAETENNAIV
+855 
-866 VEDSSFTGT
+866 
-875 TSLLGVQLAA
+875 
-885 EKRGVASG
+885 GVASG

-1070 VYDVSIKNGTSTR
+1070 VYDVSIKNGASTR

>member
-1 MLIANL
+1 MLIESL

-44 NYSTQSGKQYW
+44 NYSAQSGTQYW

-68 LTINDANGTVKL
+68 LTINDANGTVQL
-80 PDQIPVSHIYLSE
+80 PDQIPVSHIYLSD

-129 LEADANKATLNTSAD
+129 LEADANKVTLNTSAD

-163 IRNSETVIDDVEIN
+163 IRNSETMIDDVEIN

-182 SDVSLEDLGAFWAWG
+182 SGVSLEDLGAFWAWG

-318 IADGIELNGSDL
+318 MADGIELNGSDL

-392 SPWDAGSSYETESL
+392 SPSAASSSVETESL

-416 ETVSASGNLLSA
+416 ETVSASDNLLSA

-444 GEDTASVSLIGNKVE
+444 GEDTASVSLTGNRVE
-459 LSNSETMQSTDFENG
+459 LSNVESQLDSDFENG

-517 TQNASVVMNGNLLE
+517 TQNASVVMNGSLLE

-588 EVDIRGSADVSNNAV
+588 EVDIRGSAVVSNNAV

-611 HFSALGA
+611 RFSALGA

-623 VTADQADVVMNGNTL
+623 EMADQADVVMNGNTL

-719 GTAVTHVVAAHLDAT
+719 GTAVTNVVAAHLDAT

-759 RLVAENQGIASEN
+759 RLVAENQGIASGN

-801 NVIIVEDSSFT
+801 NVMLVEDSSFT
-812 GTTSLLGVR
+812 GTTSLLGVH
-821 LTAENQ
+821 
-827 GVASGN
+827 
-833 NVALSGT
+833 
-840 KFSGTSNVATVLLGA
+840 
-855 TQAETENNAIV
+855 
-866 VEDSSFTGT
+866 
-875 TSLLGVQLAA
+875 LAA

-1070 VYDVSIKNGTSTR
+1070 VYDVSVKSETSTR

-1096 LSGINEVG
+1096 LSGTNTVG
-1104 SISGFDTI
+1104 FISGFDTI
-1112 GLNVTEANKMNAV
+1112 GLNVTEANKKKAV
-1125 LTVKKATGGQTEFDG
+1125 LTVTDADAGQMEFNG

-1148 DFLDSSDTYQLINV
+1148 DFLESSNTYQLINV
-1162 EGGKYTFKDLTV
+1162 EGGTYTFTDLTV
-1174 KESHTFIETTYTA
+1174 KESHTFIETTYMA
-1187 DGDVVL
+1187 DGKVVL
-1193 GNGENLTSENNLF
+1193 DDGNSLTSENDLF

-1345 RATTEFAGRYGQDSA
+1345 RATTEYAGRYGQDSA

-1377 LWDLSESLKLDTYA
+1377 LWDLNESLKLDTYA

-1412 LDLDST
+1412 LELDST

>member
-1 MLIANL
+1 MLIENL

-28 SAADTL
+28 NATGTL
-34 QGKVVADEAP
+34 QGQVVADKAP
-44 NYSTQSGKQYW
+44 NYSAQSGKQYW
-55 VLTGTEQTAESNA
+55 VLTGAEQTAESNV

-109 TSTFASAV
+109 NSTFASAV
-117 LVMNVWADNVDS
+117 LLMNVWADNVDS
-129 LEADANKATLNTSAD
+129 LEADANKVALNTSAD
-144 AAGSYAFSN
+144 AAGSYAFTN
-153 IFATRIGEAT
+153 ILAMKIVDAT
-163 IRNSETVIDDVEIN
+163 IRNSETVINDVEIN

-182 SDVSLEDLGAFWAWG
+182 SDDSVEDLGAFWAWG
-197 AYVDNL
+197 ASVDNL
-203 SAEAGMTSSVHF
+203 SADAGMTSSVRF
-215 SGNSLTLSDTKIAA
+215 SGNSLTLSGTKIDA
-229 PKEMYVDGV
+229 PEIYVDGV
-238 MTEQVNTVVAEDNR
+238 MSQQVNTVVAEDNR
-252 FVLENLTITTD
+252 FVLENLSITTD
-263 TGYFRGVT
+263 DGHFRGVT
-271 TVGADEA
+271 AVGADEA
-278 QIDRNKTTV
+278 QIYRNETTV
-287 TDLTFS
+287 TGLIFS
-293 STDFAYVE
+293 STDFASVE
-301 GMEVYDFGRA
+301 GMEVNGFGRA

-318 IADGIELNGSDL
+318 TADGIELNGSDL
-330 ILSGGWFQDG
+330 ILRGGRFLDG

-348 TVNIADVTAGSVS
+348 TVNIANVTAGSVS

-368 GIQTRDVADV
+368 GIQTSDVADV
-378 TANATTVTLDKITL
+378 SANATTVTLDKITL

-416 ETVSASGNLLSA
+416 ETVSASDNLLSA

-444 GEDTASVSLIGNKVE
+444 GEDTASVSLTGNRVE
-459 LSNSETMQSTDFENG
+459 LSNVESQLDSDFENG

-479 ARAAITGNAEISR
+479 ARAAISGNAEISR
-492 NAVSVKDVTAADL
+492 NEVSVKDVTAADL
-505 RLYGGRYWAVGS
+505 RLYGGRYWAVGLA
-517 TQNASVVMNGNLLE
+517 QNASVVMNGNLLE

-543 LWAARAGLGDEA
+543 LWAARAGLGDEV

-560 DISTVT
+560 DTSTVT
-566 LQNNRARVLDSDFA
+566 LQNNRARVLDSKFI
-580 GQFGVAGA
+580 GQLGVAGA
-588 EVDIRGSADVSNNAV
+588 EVDIRGSAVVSNNAV

-611 HFSALGA
+611 RFYALGA
-618 SYVGY
+618 SYVGSD
-623 VTADQADVVMNGNTL
+623 TADQADVVMNGNTL

-675 RLEMTDA
+675 RLEMTDVI
-682 TLSGES
+682 LSGE
-688 YVMSVS
+688 VRVL
-694 ATDAGEARALNNTL
+694 ATWASEAGEVRASNNTL
-708 EVSGLTARNDQ
+708 RISGLTADNNQAD
-719 GTAVTHVVAAHLDAT
+719 TASEVIAVDLDAM
-734 QAVAENNATVV
+734 QAEVENNSMV
-745 EDSSFT
+745 
-751 GTTRLWGV
+751 
-759 RLVAENQGIASEN
+759 
-772 HVALSG
+772 
-778 TKFSGTS
+778 
-785 NVAAVSLGATQ
+785 
-796 AETEN
+796 
-801 NVIIVEDSSFT
+801 VEDSSFT
-812 GTTSLLGVR
+812 GTTSLLGVQ
-821 LTAENQ
+821 LAVENR

-833 NVALSGT
+833 NVALSGAE
-840 KFSGTSNVATVLLGA
+840 FSGTSNVAAVFLGA
-855 TQAETENNAIV
+855 TQAEAENNAMV

-885 EKRGVASG
+885 ENRGVASG
-893 TSVSVSGATVSG
+893 TSVSVSGVEVSG

-944 DSSGKTV
+944 DGSGKTV

-996 VVSVNKSDITNG
+996 IVSVNKSGITNG

-1013 LVALADGGQVEIN
+1013 LVALDDGGQVEIN

-1044 IVASGNVSARIN
+1044 IVASGDVSARIN

-1070 VYDVSIKNGTSTR
+1070 VYDVSVKNGTSTR

-1096 LSGINEVG
+1096 LSGTNKVG

-1112 GLNVTEANKMNAV
+1112 GLNVTEANKEKAV
-1125 LTVKKATGGQTEFDG
+1125 LTVTDADAGQMEFNG

-1148 DFLDSSDTYQLINV
+1148 DFLESSDTYQLINV
-1162 EGGKYTFKDLTV
+1162 EGGKYMFKDLTV
-1174 KESHTFIETTYTA
+1174 KESHTFLETTYTA
-1187 DGDVVL
+1187 EDDVVL
-1193 GNGENLTSENNLF
+1193 DADHGLTSENDLF

-1345 RATTEFAGRYGQDSA
+1345 RATPEFAGRYGQDSA

-1377 LWDLSESLKLDTYA
+1377 LWNLNESLKLDTYA

-1412 LDLDST
+1412 LELDST

>member
-1 MLIANL
+1 MLIENL

-28 SAADTL
+28 NATDTL
-34 QGKVVADEAP
+34 QGQVVADKAP
-44 NYSTQSGKQYW
+44 NYSAQSGKQYW
-55 VLTGTEQTAESNA
+55 VLTGAEQTAESNA
-68 LTINDANGTVKL
+68 LTINDANGTVKQAN
-80 PDQIPVSHIYLSE
+80 QIPVSHIYLSE

-109 TSTFASAV
+109 NSTFASAV
-117 LVMNVWADNVDS
+117 LLMNVWADNVDS
-129 LEADANKATLNTSAD
+129 LEADANKVALNTSAD
-144 AAGSYAFSN
+144 AAGSYAFTN
-153 IFATRIGEAT
+153 ILAMKIVDAT
-163 IRNSETVIDDVEIN
+163 IRNSETVINDVEIN

-182 SDVSLEDLGAFWAWG
+182 SDDSVEDLGAFWAWG
-197 AYVDNL
+197 ASVDNL
-203 SAEAGMTSSVHF
+203 SADAGMTSSVRF
-215 SGNSLTLSDTKIAA
+215 SGNSLTLSGTKIDA
-229 PKEMYVDGV
+229 PEIYVDGV
-238 MTEQVNTVVAEDNR
+238 MSQQVNTVVAEDNR
-252 FVLENLTITTD
+252 FVLENLSITTD
-263 TGYFRGVT
+263 DGHFRGVT
-271 TVGADEA
+271 AVGADEA
-278 QIDRNKTTV
+278 QIYRNETTV
-287 TDLTFS
+287 TGLIFS
-293 STDFAYVE
+293 STDFASVE
-301 GMEVYDFGRA
+301 GMEVNGFGRA

-318 IADGIELNGSDL
+318 TADGIEPNGSDL
-330 ILSGGWFQDG
+330 ILRGGRFLDG

-348 TVNIADVTAGSVS
+348 TVNIANVTAGSVS

-368 GIQTRDVADV
+368 GIQTSDVADV

-392 SPWDAGSSYETESL
+392 SPSAVGSSYETESL

-416 ETVSASGNLLSA
+416 ETVSASDNLLSA

-444 GEDTASVSLIGNKVE
+444 GEDTASVSLTGNKVE

-560 DISTVT
+560 DNSTVT
-566 LQNNRARVLDSDFA
+566 LQNNRARVLDSKFT
-580 GQFGVAGA
+580 GQLGVAGA
-588 EVDIRGSADVSNNAV
+588 EVDIRGSAVVSNNAV
-603 ELRNVTAD
+603 ELSNVTAD
-611 HFSALGA
+611 RFYALGA
-618 SYVGY
+618 SYVGSE
-623 VTADQADVVMNGNTL
+623 TADQADVVMNGNTL

-654 RSFFTDGDEEVYG
+654 RSLFTYGDEEVYG

-682 TLSGES
+682 TLSGGS
-688 YVMSVS
+688 SVMSVS
-694 ATDAGEARALNNTL
+694 ASEAGEARALNNTL
-708 EVSGLTARNDQ
+708 EVSGLTASNDQ
-719 GTAVTHVVAAHLDAT
+719 GTAVTNVVAAHLDAT

-751 GTTRLWGV
+751 GTTSLWGV
-759 RLVAENQGIASEN
+759 RLVAENQGVASGN
-772 HVALSG
+772 NVALSG

-801 NVIIVEDSSFT
+801 NAMLVEDSSFT
-812 GTTSLLGVR
+812 GTTSLLGVH
-821 LTAENQ
+821 
-827 GVASGN
+827 
-833 NVALSGT
+833 
-840 KFSGTSNVATVLLGA
+840 
-855 TQAETENNAIV
+855 
-866 VEDSSFTGT
+866 
-875 TSLLGVQLAA
+875 LAA

-893 TSVSVSGATVSG
+893 TSVSVSGVEVSG

-921 VNNSTLLLSD
+921 VDNSTLLLSD

-944 DSSGKTV
+944 DSLGKTV
-951 SVQNTLV
+951 SVQNILV

-996 VVSVNKSDITNG
+996 IVSVNKSDITNG

-1044 IVASGNVSARIN
+1044 IVASGDVSARIN

-1096 LSGINEVG
+1096 LSSINEVG

-1112 GLNVTEANKMNAV
+1112 GLNVTQDNIDQAV
-1125 LTVKKATGGQTEFDG
+1125 LTVTQAAEGQTKFDG

-1148 DFLDSSDTYQLINV
+1148 DFLESSDTYQLINV

-1193 GNGENLTSENNLF
+1193 GNGENLTSENDLF

-1285 GLRVNPNW
+1285 GLRINPNW

-1332 DGVLYVDGSLRAG
+1332 DGVLYVDGSLREG

-1377 LWDLSESLKLDTYA
+1377 LWDLNESLKLDTYA

-1403 SLNNRYNDK
+1403 DLNNRYNDK

-1475 LGLRIRPS
+1475 LGMRIRPS

>member
-109 TSTFASAV
+109 TSTFASAA

-129 LEADANKATLNTSAD
+129 LEADANKVTLDSNVEAS
-144 AAGSYAFSN
+144 GGYAFTN
-153 IFATRIGEAT
+153 IFATRIGEGT
-163 IRNSETVIDDVEIN
+163 IRNSETVIGDVEIN
-177 VTVDP
+177 VIADP
-182 SDVSLEDLGAFWAWG
+182 SGESDEDLGAFWAWG
-197 AYVDNL
+197 AYVNNR

-215 SGNSLTLSDTKIAA
+215 SGNSLTLSGTKIAA
-229 PKEMYVDGV
+229 PEIYVDGV
-238 MTEQVNTVVAEDNR
+238 MTQQVNTVVAEGNR
-252 FVLENLTITTD
+252 FVLENLSISTD
-263 TGYFRGVT
+263 DGYFRGVT
-271 TVGADEA
+271 AFGADEV
-278 QIDRNKTTV
+278 QIHRNATTV
-287 TDLTFS
+287 KDLTLS
-293 STDFAYVE
+293 PKTFAVVE
-301 GMEVYDFGRA
+301 GMEVYGFGRA

-318 IADGIELNGSDL
+318 TADGIELNGSDL
-330 ILSGGWFQDG
+330 IFSGGWFQDG

-348 TVNIADVTAGSVS
+348 TVSIADVTAGSVS

-392 SPWDAGSSYETESL
+392 SPWDAGSSHETESL
-406 WARAVSVSDA
+406 WACAVSVSDA
-416 ETVSASGNLLSA
+416 ETVSASDNLLSA

-588 EVDIRGSADVSNNAV
+588 EVDIRGSAVVSNNAV

-611 HFSALGA
+611 RFSALGA

-623 VTADQADVVMNGNTL
+623 EMADQADVVMNGNTL

-682 TLSGES
+682 TLSGGS
-688 YVMSVS
+688 SVMSVS

-719 GTAVTHVVAAHLDAT
+719 GTAGTNVVAAHLDAT

-751 GTTRLWGV
+751 GTT
-759 RLVAENQGIASEN
+759 
-772 HVALSG
+772 
-778 TKFSGTS
+778 
-785 NVAAVSLGATQ
+785 
-796 AETEN
+796 
-801 NVIIVEDSSFT
+801 
-812 GTTSLLGVR
+812 SLLGVH
-821 LTAENQ
+821 
-827 GVASGN
+827 
-833 NVALSGT
+833 
-840 KFSGTSNVATVLLGA
+840 
-855 TQAETENNAIV
+855 
-866 VEDSSFTGT
+866 
-875 TSLLGVQLAA
+875 LAA

-1140 VTIEIASD
+1140 VTLEIASD

-1174 KESHTFIETTYTA
+1174 KESHTFLETTYTA
-1187 DGDVVL
+1187 EGDVVL
-1193 GNGENLTSENNLF
+1193 GNGSSLTSENDLF

-1255 TAFGVMQGGSTHYNT
+1255 TAFGVMLGGSTHYNT

-1279 TFMAGA
+1279 TFMAGT

-1345 RATTEFAGRYGQDSA
+1345 RATTEFAGRYAQDSA

-1377 LWDLSESLKLDTYA
+1377 MWGLTERLKLDTYA
-1391 RYMVTYLDDDDV
+1391 RYTVTYLDDDDV

>member
-1 MLIANL
+1 MLIENL

-28 SAADTL
+28 NATDTL
-34 QGKVVADEAP
+34 QGQVVADKAP
-44 NYSTQSGKQYW
+44 NYSAQSGKQYW
-55 VLTGTEQTAESNA
+55 VLTGAEQTAESNA

-109 TSTFASAV
+109 NSTFASAV
-117 LVMNVWADNVDS
+117 LLMNVWADNVDS
-129 LEADANKATLNTSAD
+129 LEADANKVALNTSAD
-144 AAGSYAFSN
+144 AAGSYAFTN
-153 IFATRIGEAT
+153 ILAMKIVDAT

-182 SDVSLEDLGAFWAWG
+182 SDDSVEDLGAFWAWG
-197 AYVDNL
+197 ASVDNL
-203 SAEAGMTSSVHF
+203 SADAGMTSSVRF
-215 SGNSLTLSDTKIAA
+215 SGNSLTLSGTKIDA
-229 PKEMYVDGV
+229 PEIYVDGV
-238 MTEQVNTVVAEDNR
+238 MSQQVNTVVAEDNR
-252 FVLENLTITTD
+252 FVLENLSITMD
-263 TGYFRGVT
+263 DGHFRGVT
-271 TVGADEA
+271 AVGADEA
-278 QIDRNKTTV
+278 QIYRNETTV
-287 TDLTFS
+287 TGLIFS
-293 STDFAYVE
+293 STDFASVE
-301 GMEVYDFGRA
+301 GMEVNGFGRA

-318 IADGIELNGSDL
+318 TADGIELNGSDL
-330 ILSGGWFQDG
+330 ILRGGRFLDG

-348 TVNIADVTAGSVS
+348 TVNIANVTAGSVS

-368 GIQTRDVADV
+368 GIQTSDVADV
-378 TANATTVTLDKITL
+378 SANATTVTLDKITL

-416 ETVSASGNLLSA
+416 ETVSASDNLLSA

-444 GEDTASVSLIGNKVE
+444 GEDTASVSLTGNRVE
-459 LSNSETMQSTDFENG
+459 LSNVESQLDSDFENG

-479 ARAAITGNAEISR
+479 ARAAISGNAEISR
-492 NAVSVKDVTAADL
+492 NEVSVKDVTAADL
-505 RLYGGRYWAVGS
+505 RLYGGRYWAVGLA
-517 TQNASVVMNGNLLE
+517 QNASVVMNGNLLE

-560 DISTVT
+560 DTSTVT
-566 LQNNRARVLDSDFA
+566 LQNNRARVLDSEFT
-580 GQFGVAGA
+580 GQLGVAGA

-643 TASDYAQFVAA
+643 TASNYSQFVAA

-708 EVSGLTARNDQ
+708 EVSGLTASNDQ
-719 GTAVTHVVAAHLDAT
+719 GTAETIVVAAHLDAT
-734 QAVAENNATVV
+734 QAVAENNAMVIKNSSFAGTTVLEGVNQRTENSAVASGNSVSVSKTNFSGESSVFAVDLVAVQAEVENNSTVV
-745 EDSSFT
+745 EDSSFA
-751 GTTRLWGV
+751 G
-759 RLVAENQGIASEN
+759 
-772 HVALSG
+772 
-778 TKFSGTS
+778 
-785 NVAAVSLGATQ
+785 
-796 AETEN
+796 
-801 NVIIVEDSSFT
+801 
-812 GTTSLLGVR
+812 
-821 LTAENQ
+821 
-827 GVASGN
+827 
-833 NVALSGT
+833 
-840 KFSGTSNVATVLLGA
+840 ATVLEGVNL
-855 TQAETENNAIV
+855 TTEN
-866 VEDSSFTGT
+866 
-875 TSLLGVQLAA
+875 
-885 EKRGVASG
+885 RGVVSG
-893 TSVSVSGATVSG
+893 TGVSVSGATVTG
-905 YGLIEA
+905 YGLIQA
-911 VSVYSQDTVE
+911 VAVQSPNTVE
-921 VNNSTLLLSD
+921 VDNSTLLLSD
-931 VSMDGEPALIAGV
+931 VSMEGEQALIAGV
-944 DSSGKTV
+944 AIFGKTV
-951 SVQNTLV
+951 SVQNTFV
-958 QATEV
+958 QAT
-963 DIQDNKEL
+963 QLTMKDNG
-971 KERNVLAGVSAFI
+971 ERNALGGVSVEI
-984 TNDGGTF
+984 NDGGTF
-991 TNKNT
+991 TNENT
-996 VVSVNKSDITNG
+996 VVSLLNNSEITDG

-1013 LVALADGGQVEIN
+1013 LVSLVDGGQVEIN
-1026 NQTVVVSYSTVDD
+1026 NQTVVVSNSTVDD

-1044 IVASGNVSARIN
+1044 IVASGDVSARIN

-1083 SGNDVELTNSRLQ
+1083 GGNDVELTNSRLQ
-1096 LSGINEVG
+1096 LSGINTVG
-1104 SISGFDTI
+1104 SISGFETI
-1112 GLNVTEANKMNAV
+1112 GLNVTEANKEKAV
-1125 LTVKKATGGQTEFDG
+1125 LTVTDADAGQMEFDG

-1148 DFLDSSDTYQLINV
+1148 DFLESSNTYQLINV
-1162 EGGKYTFKDLTV
+1162 EGGTYTFTDLTV

-1187 DGDVVL
+1187 DGKVVL
-1193 GNGENLTSENNLF
+1193 GDGNSLTSENDLF

-1218 TLAESLLGTVAF
+1218 TLAESLLGTIAF

-1285 GLRVNPNW
+1285 GLRINPNW

-1377 LWDLSESLKLDTYA
+1377 LWDLNESLKLDTYA

-1403 SLNNRYNDK
+1403 DLNNRYNDK
-1412 LDLDST
+1412 LELDST

>member
-1 MLIANL
+1 MLIENL
-7 RTKRTLLSLAVAAAL
+7 RTKRTLLSLAVATAL

-28 SAADTL
+28 NAADTL

-44 NYSTQSGKQYW
+44 NYSTQSGEQYW
-55 VLTGTEQTAESNA
+55 VLTGAEQTAESNA
-68 LTINDANGTVKL
+68 LTINDANGTVKQAN
-80 PDQIPVSHIYLSE
+80 QIPVSHIYLSE

-101 NQMTVGGQ
+101 NQMTIGGQ
-109 TSTFASAV
+109 TSTFASAF

-129 LEADANKATLNTSAD
+129 LEADANKVALNTSAD
-144 AAGSYAFSN
+144 AAGSYAFTN
-153 IFATRIGEAT
+153 ILAMKIVDAT

-182 SDVSLEDLGAFWAWG
+182 SDDSVEDLGAFWAWG
-197 AYVDNL
+197 ASVDNL
-203 SAEAGMTSSVHF
+203 SADAGMTSSVRF
-215 SGNSLTLSDTKIAA
+215 SGNSLTLSGTKIDA
-229 PKEMYVDGV
+229 PEIYVDGV
-238 MTEQVNTVVAEDNR
+238 MSQQVNTVVAEDNR
-252 FVLENLTITTD
+252 FVLENLSITTD
-263 TGYFRGVT
+263 DGHFRGVT
-271 TVGADEA
+271 AFGADEA
-278 QIDRNKTTV
+278 QIYRNETTV
-287 TDLTFS
+287 TGLIFS
-293 STDFAYVE
+293 STDFASVE
-301 GMEVYDFGRA
+301 GMEVNGFGRA

-318 IADGIELNGSDL
+318 TADGIELNGSDL
-330 ILSGGWFQDG
+330 ILRGGRFLDG

-348 TVNIADVTAGSVS
+348 TVNIADVTAGSTS

-368 GIQTRDVADV
+368 GIQTSDVADV
-378 TANATTVTLDKITL
+378 SANATTVTLDKITL

-416 ETVSASGNLLSA
+416 ETVSASDNLLSA

-444 GEDTASVSLIGNKVE
+444 GEDTASVSLTGNKVE

-560 DISTVT
+560 DTSTVT
-566 LQNNRARVLDSDFA
+566 LQNNRARVLDSEFT
-580 GQFGVAGA
+580 GQLGVAGA

-643 TASDYAQFVAA
+643 TASNYSQFVAA

-708 EVSGLTARNDQ
+708 EVSGLTASNDQ
-719 GTAVTHVVAAHLDAT
+719 GTAETIVVAAHLYAT
-734 QAVAENNATVV
+734 QAVAENNAMVIKNSSFVGTTVLEGVNQRTENSGVASGNSVSVSKTNFSGTNNVFAVDLVAMKAEVENNSMVV
-745 EDSSFT
+745 EDSSFA
-751 GTTRLWGV
+751 GTTALEGV
-759 RLVAENQGIASEN
+759 NLTTENRG
-772 HVALSG
+772 VVSG
-778 TKFSGTS
+778 TG
-785 NVAAVSLGATQ
+785 VS
-796 AETEN
+796 
-801 NVIIVEDSSFT
+801 I
-812 GTTSLLGVR
+812 
-821 LTAENQ
+821 
-827 GVASGN
+827 
-833 NVALSGT
+833 
-840 KFSGTSNVATVLLGA
+840 
-855 TQAETENNAIV
+855 
-866 VEDSSFTGT
+866 
-875 TSLLGVQLAA
+875 
-885 EKRGVASG
+885 
-893 TSVSVSGATVSG
+893 SGATVTG
-905 YGLIEA
+905 YGLIQA
-911 VSVYSQDTVE
+911 VAVQSPNTVE
-921 VNNSTLLLSD
+921 VDNSTLLLSD
-931 VSMDGEPALIAGV
+931 VSMEGEQALIAGV
-944 DSSGKTV
+944 AIFGKTV
-951 SVQNTLV
+951 SVQNTFV
-958 QATEV
+958 QAT
-963 DIQDNKEL
+963 QLTMKDNG
-971 KERNVLAGVSAFI
+971 ERNALGGVSVEI
-984 TNDGGTF
+984 NDGGTF
-991 TNKNT
+991 TNENT
-996 VVSVNKSDITNG
+996 VVSLLNNSEITDG

-1013 LVALADGGQVEIN
+1013 LVSLVDGGQVEIN
-1026 NQTVVVSYSTVDD
+1026 NQTVVVSNSTVDD

-1044 IVASGNVSARIN
+1044 IVASGDVSARIN

-1070 VYDVSIKNGTSTR
+1070 VYDVSVKSETSTR
-1083 SGNDVELTNSRLQ
+1083 GGNDVELTNSRLQ
-1096 LSGINEVG
+1096 LSGTNKVG

-1112 GLNVTEANKMNAV
+1112 GLNVTEANKEKAV
-1125 LTVKKATGGQTEFDG
+1125 LTVTDADAGQMEFNG

-1148 DFLDSSDTYQLINV
+1148 DFLESSNTYQLIKV
-1162 EGGKYTFKDLTV
+1162 EGGTYTFTDLTV
-1174 KESHTFIETTYTA
+1174 KESHTFLETTYMA
-1187 DGDVVL
+1187 DGKVVL
-1193 GNGENLTSENNLF
+1193 DDGNSLTSENDLF

-1323 VGFATRYQT
+1323 VGFVTRYQT
-1332 DGVLYVDGSLRAG
+1332 DGVLYADGSLRAG

-1377 LWDLSESLKLDTYA
+1377 LWELNESLKLDTYA

-1412 LDLDST
+1412 LELDST

-1475 LGLRIRPS
+1475 LGLRIHPS

>member
-1 MLIANL
+1 MLIENL

-28 SAADTL
+28 NATDTL
-34 QGKVVADEAP
+34 QGQVVADKAP
-44 NYSTQSGKQYW
+44 NYSAQSGKQYW
-55 VLTGTEQTAESNA
+55 VLTGAEQTAESNA

-109 TSTFASAV
+109 NSTFASAV
-117 LVMNVWADNVDS
+117 LLMNVWADNVDS
-129 LEADANKATLNTSAD
+129 LEADANKVALNTSAD
-144 AAGSYAFSN
+144 AAGSYAFTN
-153 IFATRIGEAT
+153 ILAMKIVDAT

-182 SDVSLEDLGAFWAWG
+182 SDDSVEDLGAFWAWG
-197 AYVDNL
+197 ASVDNL
-203 SAEAGMTSSVHF
+203 SADAGMTSSVRF
-215 SGNSLTLSDTKIAA
+215 SGNSLTLSGTKIDA
-229 PKEMYVDGV
+229 PEIYVDGV
-238 MTEQVNTVVAEDNR
+238 MSQQVNTVVAEDNR
-252 FVLENLTITTD
+252 FVLENLSITTD
-263 TGYFRGVT
+263 DGHFRGVT
-271 TVGADEA
+271 AVGADEA
-278 QIDRNKTTV
+278 QIYRNETTV
-287 TDLTFS
+287 TGLIFS
-293 STDFAYVE
+293 STDFASVE
-301 GMEVYDFGRA
+301 GMEVNGFGRA

-318 IADGIELNGSDL
+318 TADGIELNGSDL
-330 ILSGGWFQDG
+330 ILRGGRFLDG

-348 TVNIADVTAGSVS
+348 TVNIADITAGSTS

-368 GIQTRDVADV
+368 GMLTSGVADV

-392 SPWDAGSSYETESL
+392 SPSAAGSSVETESL
-406 WARAVSVSDA
+406 SALAVSVFDA
-416 ETVSASGNLLSA
+416 ETVSASDNLLSA

-435 AILSAAYVS
+435 AMLSAAYVS
-444 GEDTASVSLIGNKVE
+444 GEDTASVSLTGNKVE

-505 RLYGGRYWAVGS
+505 RLYGGRYWAVGL

-560 DISTVT
+560 DNSTVT
-566 LQNNRARVLDSDFA
+566 LQNNRARVLDSKFT
-580 GQFGVAGA
+580 GQLGVAGA

-643 TASDYAQFVAA
+643 TASNYSQFVAA

-708 EVSGLTARNDQ
+708 EVSGLTASNDQ
-719 GTAVTHVVAAHLDAT
+719 GTAETIVVAAHLYAT
-734 QAVAENNATVV
+734 QAVAENNAMVIKNSSFVGTTVLEGVNQRTENSGVASGNSVSVSKTNFSGTNNIFAVDLVAMKAEVENNSMVV
-745 EDSSFT
+745 EDSSFA
-751 GTTRLWGV
+751 GTTALEGV
-759 RLVAENQGIASEN
+759 NLTTENRG
-772 HVALSG
+772 VVSG
-778 TKFSGTS
+778 TG
-785 NVAAVSLGATQ
+785 VS
-796 AETEN
+796 
-801 NVIIVEDSSFT
+801 I
-812 GTTSLLGVR
+812 
-821 LTAENQ
+821 
-827 GVASGN
+827 
-833 NVALSGT
+833 
-840 KFSGTSNVATVLLGA
+840 
-855 TQAETENNAIV
+855 
-866 VEDSSFTGT
+866 
-875 TSLLGVQLAA
+875 
-885 EKRGVASG
+885 
-893 TSVSVSGATVSG
+893 SGATVTG
-905 YGLIEA
+905 YGLIQA
-911 VSVYSQDTVE
+911 VAVQSPNTVE
-921 VNNSTLLLSD
+921 VDNSTLLLSD
-931 VSMDGEPALIAGV
+931 VSMEGEQALIAGV
-944 DSSGKTV
+944 AIFGKTV
-951 SVQNTLV
+951 SVQNTFV
-958 QATEV
+958 QAT
-963 DIQDNKEL
+963 QLTMKDNG
-971 KERNVLAGVSAFI
+971 ERNALGGVSVEI
-984 TNDGGTF
+984 NDGGTF
-991 TNKNT
+991 TNENT
-996 VVSVNKSDITNG
+996 VVSLLNNSEITDG

-1013 LVALADGGQVEIN
+1013 LVSLVDGGQVEIN
-1026 NQTVVVSYSTVDD
+1026 NQTVVVSNSTVDD

-1044 IVASGNVSARIN
+1044 IVASGDVSARIN

-1070 VYDVSIKNGTSTR
+1070 VYDVSVKSETSTR
-1083 SGNDVELTNSRLQ
+1083 GGNDVELTNSRLQ
-1096 LSGINEVG
+1096 LSGTNKVG

-1112 GLNVTEANKMNAV
+1112 GLNVTEANKEKAV
-1125 LTVKKATGGQTEFDG
+1125 LTVTDADAGQMEFDG

-1148 DFLDSSDTYQLINV
+1148 DFLESSNTYQLINV
-1162 EGGKYTFKDLTV
+1162 EGGTYTFTDLTV

-1187 DGDVVL
+1187 DGKVVL
-1193 GNGENLTSENNLF
+1193 GDGNSLTSENDLF

-1218 TLAESLLGTVAF
+1218 TLAESLLGTIAF

-1285 GLRVNPNW
+1285 GLRINPNW

-1377 LWDLSESLKLDTYA
+1377 LWDLNESLKLDTYA

-1403 SLNNRYNDK
+1403 DLNNRYNDK
-1412 LDLDST
+1412 LELDST

>member
-1 MLIANL
+1 MLIENL
-7 RTKRTLLSLAVAAAL
+7 RTKRTLLSLAVATAL

-28 SAADTL
+28 NAADTL

-44 NYSTQSGKQYW
+44 NYSAQSGKQYW
-55 VLTGTEQTAESNA
+55 VLTGAEQTAESNA
-68 LTINDANGTVKL
+68 LTINDANGTVKQAN
-80 PDQIPVSHIYLSE
+80 QIPVSHIYLSE

-101 NQMTVGGQ
+101 NQMTIGGQ
-109 TSTFASAV
+109 TSTFASAF

-129 LEADANKATLNTSAD
+129 LEADANKVTLD
-144 AAGSYAFSN
+144 ANVEASGGYAFTN

-163 IRNSETVIDDVEIN
+163 IRNSETVIGDVEIN
-177 VTVDP
+177 LIADP
-182 SDVSLEDLGAFWAWG
+182 SDDSDEDIGAFWAWG
-197 AYVDNL
+197 AYVNNP

-215 SGNSLTLSDTKIAA
+215 SGNSLTLSGTKIAA
-229 PKEMYVDGV
+229 PEIYVDGV
-238 MTEQVNTVVAEDNR
+238 MTQQVNTVVAEDNR
-252 FVLENLTITTD
+252 FVLENLSITTD
-263 TGYFRGVT
+263 DGHFRGVT
-271 TVGADEA
+271 AFGADEV
-278 QIDRNKTTV
+278 QIHRNATTAK
-287 TDLTFS
+287 DLTLS
-293 STDFAYVE
+293 PKTFAVVE
-301 GMEVYDFGRA
+301 GMEVNGFGRA

-318 IADGIELNGSDL
+318 TADGIELNGSAL
-330 ILSGGWFQDG
+330 ILRGGRFLDG
-340 DSAVFANN
+340 DLAVFSNN
-348 TVNIADVTAGSVS
+348 TVNIADITAGSTS

-368 GIQTRDVADV
+368 GMLTSGVADV

-392 SPWDAGSSYETESL
+392 SPSAVGSSVETESL
-406 WARAVSVSDA
+406 SAFAVSVFDA
-416 ETVSASGNLLSA
+416 ETVSASDNLLSA

-444 GEDTASVSLIGNKVE
+444 GEDTASVSLTGNRVE
-459 LSNSETMQSTDFENG
+459 LSNVESQLDSDFENG

-479 ARAAITGNAEISR
+479 ARAAISGNAEISR
-492 NAVSVKDVTAADL
+492 NEVSVKDVTAADL
-505 RLYGGRYWAVGS
+505 RLYGGRYWAVGLA
-517 TQNASVVMNGNLLE
+517 QNASVVMNGNLLE

-543 LWAARAGLGDEA
+543 LWAARAGLGDEV

-560 DISTVT
+560 DTSTVT
-566 LQNNRARVLDSDFA
+566 LQNNRARVLDSKFI
-580 GQFGVAGA
+580 GQLGVAGA
-588 EVDIRGSADVSNNAV
+588 EVDIRGSAVVSNNAV
-603 ELRNVTAD
+603 ELSNVTAD
-611 HFSALGA
+611 RFYALGA
-618 SYVGY
+618 SYVGSD
-623 VTADQADVVMNGNTL
+623 TADQADVVMNGNTL

-654 RSFFTDGDEEVYG
+654 RSLFTDGDEEVYG

-682 TLSGES
+682 TLSGGS
-688 YVMSVS
+688 SVMSVS
-694 ATDAGEARALNNTL
+694 ATEAGEARALNNTL
-708 EVSGLTARNDQ
+708 EVSGLTASNDQ
-719 GTAVTHVVAAHLDAT
+719 GTAVTNVVAAHLDAT
-734 QAVAENNATVV
+734 QAVAENNATV
-745 EDSSFT
+745 
-751 GTTRLWGV
+751 
-759 RLVAENQGIASEN
+759 
-772 HVALSG
+772 
-778 TKFSGTS
+778 
-785 NVAAVSLGATQ
+785 
-796 AETEN
+796 
-801 NVIIVEDSSFT
+801 VEDSSFT

-855 TQAETENNAIV
+855 TQAETENNAML

-885 EKRGVASG
+885 ENRGVASG
-893 TSVSVSGATVSG
+893 TSVSVSGVEVSG

-911 VSVYSQDTVE
+911 VSVYSQNTVE
-921 VNNSTLLLSD
+921 VDNSTLLLSN

-944 DSSGKTV
+944 DSLGKTV
-951 SVQNTLV
+951 SVQNILV

-996 VVSVNKSDITNG
+996 IVSVNKSDITNG

-1026 NQTVVVSYSTVDD
+1026 NQTVVVSNSTVDD

-1044 IVASGNVSARIN
+1044 IVASGDVSARIN

-1070 VYDVSIKNGTSTR
+1070 MYDVSVKSETSTR

-1096 LSGINEVG
+1096 LSGTNTVG

-1112 GLNVTEANKMNAV
+1112 GLNVTEANKKKAV
-1125 LTVKKATGGQTEFDG
+1125 LTVTDADAGQMEFNG

-1148 DFLDSSDTYQLINV
+1148 DFLESSDTYQLINV

-1193 GNGENLTSENNLF
+1193 GDGNSLTSENDLF

-1332 DGVLYVDGSLRAG
+1332 DGVLYADGSLRAG

-1377 LWDLSESLKLDTYA
+1377 MWGLNESLKLDTYA

-1412 LDLDST
+1412 LELDST

>member
-1 MLIANL
+1 MLIENL
-7 RTKRTLLSLAVAAAL
+7 RTKRTLLSLAVATAL

-28 SAADTL
+28 NAADTL

-55 VLTGTEQTAESNA
+55 VLTGAEQTAESNA
-68 LTINDANGTVKL
+68 LTINDANGTVKQAN
-80 PDQIPVSHIYLSE
+80 QIPVSHIYLSE

-101 NQMTVGGQ
+101 NQMTIGGQ
-109 TSTFASAV
+109 TSTFASAF

-129 LEADANKATLNTSAD
+129 LEADANKVTLD
-144 AAGSYAFSN
+144 ANVEASGGYAFTN

-163 IRNSETVIDDVEIN
+163 IRNSETVIGDVEIN
-177 VTVDP
+177 LIADP
-182 SDVSLEDLGAFWAWG
+182 SDDSDEDIGAFWAWG
-197 AYVDNL
+197 AYVNNP
-203 SAEAGMTSSVHF
+203 SAEAEMTSSVHF

-229 PKEMYVDGV
+229 PEIYVDGV
-238 MTEQVNTVVAEDNR
+238 MTQQVNTVVAEDNR
-252 FVLENLTITTD
+252 FVLENLSITTD
-263 TGYFRGVT
+263 DGHFRGVT
-271 TVGADEA
+271 AFGADEV
-278 QIDRNKTTV
+278 QIHRNATTAK
-287 TDLTFS
+287 DLTLS
-293 STDFAYVE
+293 PKTFAVVE
-301 GMEVYDFGRA
+301 GMEVNGFGRA

-318 IADGIELNGSDL
+318 TADGIELNGSDL
-330 ILSGGWFQDG
+330 ILRGGRFLDG
-340 DSAVFANN
+340 DSAVFSNN
-348 TVNIADVTAGSVS
+348 TVNIADITAGSTS

-368 GIQTRDVADV
+368 GMLTSGVADV

-392 SPWDAGSSYETESL
+392 SPSAAGSSVETESL
-406 WARAVSVSDA
+406 SALAVSVSDA
-416 ETVSASGNLLSA
+416 ETVSASDNLLSV
-428 HDVHVHS
+428 HDVHVYS

-459 LSNSETMQSTDFENG
+459 LSNSETMQRTDFENG

-479 ARAAITGNAEISR
+479 ARAAISGNAEISR
-492 NAVSVKDVTAADL
+492 NEVSVKDVTAADL
-505 RLYGGRYWAVGS
+505 RLYGGRYWAVGLA
-517 TQNASVVMNGNLLE
+517 QNASVVMNGNLLE

-543 LWAARAGLGDEA
+543 LWAARAGLGDEV

-560 DISTVT
+560 DTSTVT
-566 LQNNRARVLDSDFA
+566 LQNNRARVLDSKFI
-580 GQFGVAGA
+580 GQLGVAGA
-588 EVDIRGSADVSNNAV
+588 EVDIRGSAVVSNNAV

-611 HFSALGA
+611 RFYALGA
-618 SYVGY
+618 SYVGSD
-623 VTADQADVVMNGNTL
+623 TADQADVVMNGNTL

-682 TLSGES
+682 TLSGGS
-688 YVMSVS
+688 SVMSVS
-694 ATDAGEARALNNTL
+694 ATEAGEARALNNTL
-708 EVSGLTARNDQ
+708 EVSGLTASNDQ
-719 GTAVTHVVAAHLDAT
+719 GTAVTNVVAAHLDAT
-734 QAVAENNATVV
+734 QAVAENNATV
-745 EDSSFT
+745 
-751 GTTRLWGV
+751 
-759 RLVAENQGIASEN
+759 
-772 HVALSG
+772 
-778 TKFSGTS
+778 
-785 NVAAVSLGATQ
+785 
-796 AETEN
+796 
-801 NVIIVEDSSFT
+801 VEDSSFT

-855 TQAETENNAIV
+855 TQAETENNAML

-875 TSLLGVQLAA
+875 TSLLGVKLAA
-885 EKRGVASG
+885 ENRGVASG
-893 TSVSVSGATVSG
+893 TSVSVSGVEVSG

-911 VSVYSQDTVE
+911 VSVYSQNTVE
-921 VNNSTLLLSD
+921 VDNSTLLLSN
-931 VSMDGEPALIAGV
+931 VSMDGKPALIAGV
-944 DSSGKTV
+944 DSLGKTV

-996 VVSVNKSDITNG
+996 IVSVNKSDITNG

-1026 NQTVVVSYSTVDD
+1026 NQTVVVSNSTVDD

-1044 IVASGNVSARIN
+1044 IVASGDVSARIN
-1056 NQTIVLDNATVVGG
+1056 NQTIVLYNATVVGG
-1070 VYDVSIKNGTSTR
+1070 VYDVSVKSETSTR

-1096 LSGINEVG
+1096 LSGTNTVG

-1112 GLNVTEANKMNAV
+1112 GLNVTEANKKKAV
-1125 LTVKKATGGQTEFDG
+1125 LTVTDADAGQMEFNG

-1148 DFLDSSDTYQLINV
+1148 DFLESSDTYQLINV

-1174 KESHTFIETTYTA
+1174 KESHTFLETTYTA

-1193 GNGENLTSENNLF
+1193 GNGENLTSENDLF

-1230 INQGAEFIADEGI
+1230 VNQGAEFIADEGI

-1332 DGVLYVDGSLRAG
+1332 DGVLYADGSLRAG

-1377 LWDLSESLKLDTYA
+1377 LWDLNESLKLDTYA

-1412 LDLDST
+1412 LELDST

>member
-1 MLIANL
+1 MLIENL
-7 RTKRTLLSLAVAAAL
+7 RTKRTLLSLAVATAL

-28 SAADTL
+28 NAADTL

-55 VLTGTEQTAESNA
+55 VLTGAEQTAESNA
-68 LTINDANGTVKL
+68 LTINDANGTVKQAN
-80 PDQIPVSHIYLSE
+80 QIPVSHIYLSE

-101 NQMTVGGQ
+101 NQMTIGGQ
-109 TSTFASAV
+109 NSTFASAF

-129 LEADANKATLNTSAD
+129 LEADANEVTLD
-144 AAGSYAFSN
+144 ANVEASGGYAFTN

-163 IRNSETVIDDVEIN
+163 IRNSETVIGDVEIN
-177 VTVDP
+177 LIADP
-182 SDVSLEDLGAFWAWG
+182 SDDSDEDIGAFWAWG
-197 AYVDNL
+197 AYVNNP
-203 SAEAGMTSSVHF
+203 SAEAEMTSSARF
-215 SGNSLTLSDTKIAA
+215 SGNSLTLSGTKIDA
-229 PKEMYVDGV
+229 PEIYVDGV
-238 MTEQVNTVVAEDNR
+238 LTQQVNTVVAEDNR
-252 FVLENLTITTD
+252 YVLENLSITTD
-263 TGYFRGVT
+263 DGHFRGVT
-271 TVGADEA
+271 AFGADEV
-278 QIDRNKTTV
+278 QIYRNETTV
-287 TDLTFS
+287 TGLIFS
-293 STDFAYVE
+293 STDFASVE
-301 GMEVYDFGRA
+301 GMEVNGFGRA

-318 IADGIELNGSDL
+318 TADGIELNGSDL
-330 ILSGGWFQDG
+330 ILRGGRFLDG

-348 TVNIADVTAGSVS
+348 TVNIANVTAGSVS

-368 GIQTRDVADV
+368 GIQTSDVADV
-378 TANATTVTLDKITL
+378 SANATTVTLDKITL

-416 ETVSASGNLLSA
+416 ETVSASDNLLSV

-479 ARAAITGNAEISR
+479 ARAAISGNAEISR
-492 NAVSVKDVTAADL
+492 NEVSVKDVTAADL

-517 TQNASVVMNGNLLE
+517 AQNASVVMNGNLLE

-543 LWAARAGLGDEA
+543 LWAARAGLGDEV

-560 DISTVT
+560 DTSTVT
-566 LQNNRARVLDSDFA
+566 LQNNRARVLDSKFT
-580 GQFGVAGA
+580 GQLGVAGA
-588 EVDIRGSADVSNNAV
+588 EVDIRGSAVVSNNAV
-603 ELRNVTAD
+603 ELSNVTAD
-611 HFSALGA
+611 RFYALGA
-618 SYVGY
+618 SYVGSE
-623 VTADQADVVMNGNTL
+623 TADQADVVMNGNTL

-654 RSFFTDGDEEVYG
+654 RSLFTDGDEEVYG

-682 TLSGES
+682 TLSGGS
-688 YVMSVS
+688 SVMSVS
-694 ATDAGEARALNNTL
+694 ATEAGEARALNNTL
-708 EVSGLTARNDQ
+708 EVSGLTASNDQ
-719 GTAVTHVVAAHLDAT
+719 GTAVTNVVAAHLDAT

-751 GTTRLWGV
+751 GTT
-759 RLVAENQGIASEN
+759 
-772 HVALSG
+772 
-778 TKFSGTS
+778 
-785 NVAAVSLGATQ
+785 
-796 AETEN
+796 
-801 NVIIVEDSSFT
+801 
-812 GTTSLLGVR
+812 SLLGVR

-827 GVASGN
+827 GGASGN

-855 TQAETENNAIV
+855 TQAETENNAML

-885 EKRGVASG
+885 ENRGVASG
-893 TSVSVSGATVSG
+893 TSVSVSGVEVSG

-911 VSVYSQDTVE
+911 VSVYSQNTVE
-921 VNNSTLLLSD
+921 VDNSTLLLSN
-931 VSMDGEPALIAGV
+931 VSMDGKPALIAGV
-944 DSSGKTV
+944 DSLGKTV

-984 TNDGGTF
+984 TNDGGIF
-991 TNKNT
+991 TNKNSI
-996 VVSVNKSDITNG
+996 VSVNKSDITNG

-1026 NQTVVVSYSTVDD
+1026 NQTVVVSNSTVDD

-1044 IVASGNVSARIN
+1044 IVASGDVSARIN
-1056 NQTIVLDNATVVGG
+1056 NQTIVLDNATVEGG
-1070 VYDVSIKNGTSTR
+1070 VYAVSVKNGTSTR

-1096 LSGINEVG
+1096 LSGTNTVG

-1112 GLNVTEANKMNAV
+1112 GLNVTEANKEKAV
-1125 LTVKKATGGQTEFDG
+1125 LTVTQAAEGQTKFDG

-1148 DFLDSSDTYQLINV
+1148 DFLESSDTYQLINV

-1193 GNGENLTSENNLF
+1193 GNGENLTSENDLF

-1285 GLRVNPNW
+1285 GLRINPNW

-1377 LWDLSESLKLDTYA
+1377 LWDLNESLKLDTYA

-1403 SLNNRYNDK
+1403 DLNNRYNDK
-1412 LDLDST
+1412 LELDST

-1432 FNDYASWKVGAAYE
+1432 FNDNVSWKVGAAYE

>member
-68 LTINDANGTVKL
+68 LTINDANGTVQL

-182 SDVSLEDLGAFWAWG
+182 SGVSLEDLGAFWAWG

-215 SGNSLTLSDTKIAA
+215 SGNSLTLSNTKIAA

-238 MTEQVNTVVAEDNR
+238 MTQQVNTVVAEGNR
-252 FVLENLTITTD
+252 FVLENLSISTD
-263 TGYFRGVT
+263 DGYFRGVT
-271 TVGADEA
+271 AFGADEA

-311 EAANNTY
+311 EAANNAY
-318 IADGIELNGSDL
+318 MADGIELNGSDL

-348 TVNIADVTAGSVS
+348 TVSIADVTAGSVS

-416 ETVSASGNLLSA
+416 ETVSASDNLLSA

-517 TQNASVVMNGNLLE
+517 TQNASVVMNVNLLE

-588 EVDIRGSADVSNNAV
+588 EVDIRGSAVVSNNAV

-611 HFSALGA
+611 RFSALGA

-623 VTADQADVVMNGNTL
+623 EMADQADVVMNGNTL

-719 GTAVTHVVAAHLDAT
+719 GTAVTNVVAAHLDAT

-751 GTTRLWGV
+751 GTT
-759 RLVAENQGIASEN
+759 
-772 HVALSG
+772 
-778 TKFSGTS
+778 
-785 NVAAVSLGATQ
+785 
-796 AETEN
+796 
-801 NVIIVEDSSFT
+801 
-812 GTTSLLGVR
+812 SLLGVH
-821 LTAENQ
+821 
-827 GVASGN
+827 
-833 NVALSGT
+833 
-840 KFSGTSNVATVLLGA
+840 
-855 TQAETENNAIV
+855 
-866 VEDSSFTGT
+866 
-875 TSLLGVQLAA
+875 LAA

-1013 LVALADGGQVEIN
+1013 LVALADGGQIEIN

-1140 VTIEIASD
+1140 VTLEIASD

-1293 TMAGFVEAGWANS
+1293 TLAGFVEAGWANS

-1377 LWDLSESLKLDTYA
+1377 LWDLNESLKLDTYA

-1412 LDLDST
+1412 LDLNST

>member
-1 MLIANL
+1 MLIENL

-28 SAADTL
+28 NATDTL
-34 QGKVVADEAP
+34 QGQVVADKAP
-44 NYSTQSGKQYW
+44 NYSAQSGKQYW
-55 VLTGTEQTAESNA
+55 VLTGAEQTAESNA

-109 TSTFASAV
+109 NSTFASAV
-117 LVMNVWADNVDS
+117 LLMNVWADNVDS
-129 LEADANKATLNTSAD
+129 LEADANKVALNTSAD
-144 AAGSYAFSN
+144 AAGSYAFTN
-153 IFATRIGEAT
+153 ILAMKIVDAT

-182 SDVSLEDLGAFWAWG
+182 SDDSVEDLGAFWAWG
-197 AYVDNL
+197 ASVDNL
-203 SAEAGMTSSVHF
+203 SADAGMTSSVRF
-215 SGNSLTLSDTKIAA
+215 SGNSLTLSGTKIDA
-229 PKEMYVDGV
+229 PEIYVDGV
-238 MTEQVNTVVAEDNR
+238 MSQQVNTVVAEDNR
-252 FVLENLTITTD
+252 FVLENLSITTD
-263 TGYFRGVT
+263 DGHFRGVT
-271 TVGADEA
+271 AVGADEA
-278 QIDRNKTTV
+278 QIYRNETTV
-287 TDLTFS
+287 TGLIFS
-293 STDFAYVE
+293 STDFASVE
-301 GMEVYDFGRA
+301 GMEVNGFGRA

-318 IADGIELNGSDL
+318 TADGIELNGSDL
-330 ILSGGWFQDG
+330 ILRGGRFLDG

-348 TVNIADVTAGSVS
+348 TVNIADITAGSTS

-368 GIQTRDVADV
+368 GMLTSGVADV

-392 SPWDAGSSYETESL
+392 SPSAAGSSVETESL
-406 WARAVSVSDA
+406 SALAVSVFDA
-416 ETVSASGNLLSA
+416 ETVSASDNLLSA

-435 AILSAAYVS
+435 AMLSAAYVS
-444 GEDTASVSLIGNKVE
+444 GEDTASVSLTGNKVE

-505 RLYGGRYWAVGS
+505 RLYGGRYWAVGL

-560 DISTVT
+560 DTSTVT
-566 LQNNRARVLDSDFA
+566 LQNNRARVLDSEFT
-580 GQFGVAGA
+580 GQLGVAGA

-603 ELRNVTAD
+603 ELRNVMAD

-643 TASDYAQFVAA
+643 TASNYSQFVAA

-675 RLEMTDA
+675 WLEMTDA

-708 EVSGLTARNDQ
+708 EVSGLTASNDQ
-719 GTAVTHVVAAHLDAT
+719 GTAETIVVAAHLDAT
-734 QAVAENNATVV
+734 QAVAENNAMVIKNSSFAGTTVLEGVNQRTENSAVASGNSVSVSKTNFSGESSVFAVDLVAVQAEVENNSTVV
-745 EDSSFT
+745 EDSSFA
-751 GTTRLWGV
+751 G
-759 RLVAENQGIASEN
+759 
-772 HVALSG
+772 
-778 TKFSGTS
+778 
-785 NVAAVSLGATQ
+785 
-796 AETEN
+796 
-801 NVIIVEDSSFT
+801 
-812 GTTSLLGVR
+812 
-821 LTAENQ
+821 
-827 GVASGN
+827 
-833 NVALSGT
+833 
-840 KFSGTSNVATVLLGA
+840 ATVLEGVNL
-855 TQAETENNAIV
+855 TTEN
-866 VEDSSFTGT
+866 
-875 TSLLGVQLAA
+875 
-885 EKRGVASG
+885 RGVVSG
-893 TSVSVSGATVSG
+893 TGVSVSGATVTG
-905 YGLIEA
+905 YGLIQA
-911 VSVYSQDTVE
+911 VAVQSPNTVE
-921 VNNSTLLLSD
+921 VDNSTLLLSD
-931 VSMDGEPALIAGV
+931 VSMEGEQALIAGV
-944 DSSGKTV
+944 AIFGKTV
-951 SVQNTLV
+951 SVQNTFV
-958 QATEV
+958 QAT
-963 DIQDNKEL
+963 QLTMKDNG
-971 KERNVLAGVSAFI
+971 ERNALGGVSVEI
-984 TNDGGTF
+984 NDGGTF
-991 TNKNT
+991 TNENT
-996 VVSVNKSDITNG
+996 VVSLLNNSEITDG

-1013 LVALADGGQVEIN
+1013 LVSLVDGGQVEIN
-1026 NQTVVVSYSTVDD
+1026 NQTVVVSNSTVDD

-1044 IVASGNVSARIN
+1044 IVASGDVSARIN

-1083 SGNDVELTNSRLQ
+1083 GGNDVELTNSRLQ
-1096 LSGINEVG
+1096 LSGINTVG
-1104 SISGFDTI
+1104 SISGFETI
-1112 GLNVTEANKMNAV
+1112 GLNVTEANKEKAV
-1125 LTVKKATGGQTEFDG
+1125 LTVTDADAGQMEFDG

-1148 DFLDSSDTYQLINV
+1148 DFLESSNTYQLINV
-1162 EGGKYTFKDLTV
+1162 EGGTYTFTDLTV

-1187 DGDVVL
+1187 DGKVVL
-1193 GNGENLTSENNLF
+1193 GDGNSLTSENDLF

-1218 TLAESLLGTVAF
+1218 TLAESLLGTIAF

-1285 GLRVNPNW
+1285 GLRINPNW

-1377 LWDLSESLKLDTYA
+1377 LWDLNESLKLDTYA

-1403 SLNNRYNDK
+1403 DLNNRYNDK
-1412 LDLDST
+1412 LELDST

>member
-1 MLIANL
+1 MLIENL

-28 SAADTL
+28 NATDTL
-34 QGKVVADEAP
+34 QGQVVADKAP
-44 NYSTQSGKQYW
+44 NYSAQSGKQYW
-55 VLTGTEQTAESNA
+55 VLTGAEQTAESNA
-68 LTINDANGTVKL
+68 LTINDANGTVKQAN
-80 PDQIPVSHIYLSE
+80 QIPVTHIYLSE

-101 NQMTVGGQ
+101 NQMTIGGQ
-109 TSTFASAV
+109 TSTFPSAV

-129 LEADANKATLNTSAD
+129 LEADANKVTLD
-144 AAGSYAFSN
+144 ANVEASGGYAFTN

-163 IRNSETVIDDVEIN
+163 IRNSETVIGDVEIN
-177 VTVDP
+177 VIADP
-182 SDVSLEDLGAFWAWG
+182 SDDSDEDIGAFWAWG
-197 AYVDNL
+197 AYVNNP

-215 SGNSLTLSDTKIAA
+215 SGNSLTLSGTKIDA
-229 PKEMYVDGV
+229 PEIYVDGV
-238 MTEQVNTVVAEDNR
+238 MTQQVNTVVAEDNR
-252 FVLENLTITTD
+252 IVLENLSITTD
-263 TGYFRGVT
+263 DGHFRGVT
-271 TVGADEA
+271 AFGADEV
-278 QIDRNKTTV
+278 QIHRNATTAKDLSLSPKT
-287 TDLTFS
+287 
-293 STDFAYVE
+293 FAVVE
-301 GMEVYDFGRA
+301 GMEVNGFGRA

-318 IADGIELNGSDL
+318 TAVGIELNGSDL
-330 ILSGGWFQDG
+330 ILRGGRFLDG
-340 DSAVFANN
+340 DSAVFSNN
-348 TVNIADVTAGSVS
+348 TVNIADVTAGSTS

-368 GIQTRDVADV
+368 GMLTSGVADV
-378 TANATTVTLDKITL
+378 SANATTVTLDKITL
-392 SPWDAGSSYETESL
+392 SPSAAGTSVETEILS
-406 WARAVSVSDA
+406 ARAVSVSDA
-416 ETVSASGNLLSA
+416 ETVSASDNLLSA

-435 AILSAAYVS
+435 AMLSAAYVS
-444 GEDTASVSLIGNKVE
+444 GKDTASVSLIGNKVE

-479 ARAAITGNAEISR
+479 ARAAISGNAEISR
-492 NAVSVKDVTAADL
+492 NEVSVKDVTAADL

-560 DISTVT
+560 DTSTVT
-566 LQNNRARVLDSDFA
+566 LQNNRARVLDSKFT
-580 GQFGVAGA
+580 GQLGVAGA

-643 TASDYAQFVAA
+643 TASNYSQFVAA

-708 EVSGLTARNDQ
+708 EVSGLTASNDQ
-719 GTAVTHVVAAHLDAT
+719 GTAETIVVAAHLYAT
-734 QAVAENNATVV
+734 QAVAENNAMVIKNSSFVGATVLEGVNQQTENSGVASGNSVSVSKTNFSGTNNVFAVDLVAMKAEVENNSMVV
-745 EDSSFT
+745 EDSSFA
-751 GTTRLWGV
+751 GTTALEGV
-759 RLVAENQGIASEN
+759 NLTTENRG
-772 HVALSG
+772 VVSG
-778 TKFSGTS
+778 TG
-785 NVAAVSLGATQ
+785 VS
-796 AETEN
+796 
-801 NVIIVEDSSFT
+801 I
-812 GTTSLLGVR
+812 
-821 LTAENQ
+821 
-827 GVASGN
+827 
-833 NVALSGT
+833 
-840 KFSGTSNVATVLLGA
+840 
-855 TQAETENNAIV
+855 
-866 VEDSSFTGT
+866 
-875 TSLLGVQLAA
+875 
-885 EKRGVASG
+885 
-893 TSVSVSGATVSG
+893 SGATVTG
-905 YGLIEA
+905 YGLIQA
-911 VSVYSQDTVE
+911 VAVQSPNTVE
-921 VNNSTLLLSD
+921 VDNSTLLLSD
-931 VSMDGEPALIAGV
+931 VSMEGEQALIAGV
-944 DSSGKTV
+944 AIFGKTV
-951 SVQNTLV
+951 SVQNTFV
-958 QATEV
+958 QAT
-963 DIQDNKEL
+963 QLTMKDNG
-971 KERNVLAGVSAFI
+971 ERNALGGVSVEI
-984 TNDGGTF
+984 NDGGTF
-991 TNKNT
+991 TNENT
-996 VVSVNKSDITNG
+996 VVSLLNNSEITDG

-1013 LVALADGGQVEIN
+1013 LVSLVDGGQVEIN
-1026 NQTVVVSYSTVDD
+1026 NQTVVVSNSTVDD

-1044 IVASGNVSARIN
+1044 IVASGDVSARIN

-1070 VYDVSIKNGTSTR
+1070 VYDVSVKSETSTR
-1083 SGNDVELTNSRLQ
+1083 GGNDVELTNSRLQ
-1096 LSGINEVG
+1096 LSGTNKVG

-1112 GLNVTEANKMNAV
+1112 GLNVTEANKEKAV
-1125 LTVKKATGGQTEFDG
+1125 LTVTDADAGQMEFNG

-1162 EGGKYTFKDLTV
+1162 EGGTYTFTDLTV
-1174 KESHTFIETTYTA
+1174 KESHTFLETTYMA
-1187 DGDVVL
+1187 DGKVVL
-1193 GNGENLTSENNLF
+1193 DDGNSLTSENDLF

-1332 DGVLYVDGSLRAG
+1332 DGVLYADGSLRAG

-1377 LWDLSESLKLDTYA
+1377 MWGLNESLKLDTYA

-1412 LDLDST
+1412 LELDST

-1475 LGLRIRPS
+1475 LGMRIRPS

>member
-44 NYSTQSGKQYW
+44 NYSAQSGKQYW

-68 LTINDANGTVKL
+68 LTINDANGTVQL

-109 TSTFASAV
+109 NSTFASAV
-117 LVMNVWADNVDS
+117 LIMNVWADNVDS
-129 LEADANKATLNTSAD
+129 LEADANKVALNTSAD
-144 AAGSYAFSN
+144 AAGSYAFTN
-153 IFATRIGEAT
+153 ILAMKIVDAT

-182 SDVSLEDLGAFWAWG
+182 SDDSVEDLGAFWAWG
-197 AYVDNL
+197 ASVDNL
-203 SAEAGMTSSVHF
+203 SADAGMTSSVRF
-215 SGNSLTLSDTKIAA
+215 SGNSLTLSGTKIDA
-229 PKEMYVDGV
+229 PEIYVDGV
-238 MTEQVNTVVAEDNR
+238 MSQQVNTVVAEDNR
-252 FVLENLTITTD
+252 FVLENLSITTD
-263 TGYFRGVT
+263 DGHFRGVT
-271 TVGADEA
+271 AVGADEA
-278 QIDRNKTTV
+278 QIHRNETTV
-287 TDLTFS
+287 TGLIFS
-293 STDFAYVE
+293 STDFASVE
-301 GMEVYDFGRA
+301 GMEVNGFGRA

-318 IADGIELNGSDL
+318 MADGIELNGSDL
-330 ILSGGWFQDG
+330 ILRGGRFLDG

-348 TVNIADVTAGSVS
+348 TVKIANVTAGSVS

-368 GIQTRDVADV
+368 GIQTSDVADV
-378 TANATTVTLDKITL
+378 SANATTVTLDKITL

-416 ETVSASGNLLSA
+416 ETVSASDNLLSA

-444 GEDTASVSLIGNKVE
+444 GEDTASVSLTGNKVE

-560 DISTVT
+560 DNSTVT
-566 LQNNRARVLDSDFA
+566 LQNNRARVLDSKFT
-580 GQFGVAGA
+580 GQLGVAGA

-603 ELRNVTAD
+603 ELSNVTAD
-611 HFSALGA
+611 RFYALGA
-618 SYVGY
+618 SYVGSE
-623 VTADQADVVMNGNTL
+623 TADQADVVMNGNTL

-654 RSFFTDGDEEVYG
+654 RSLFTDGDEEVYG

-682 TLSGES
+682 TLSGGS
-688 YVMSVS
+688 SVMSVS
-694 ATDAGEARALNNTL
+694 ATEAGEARALNNTL
-708 EVSGLTARNDQ
+708 EVSGLTASNDQ
-719 GTAVTHVVAAHLDAT
+719 GTAVTNVVAAHLDAT
-734 QAVAENNATVV
+734 QAVAENNATV
-745 EDSSFT
+745 
-751 GTTRLWGV
+751 
-759 RLVAENQGIASEN
+759 
-772 HVALSG
+772 
-778 TKFSGTS
+778 
-785 NVAAVSLGATQ
+785 
-796 AETEN
+796 
-801 NVIIVEDSSFT
+801 VEDSSFT

-855 TQAETENNAIV
+855 TQAETENNAML

-875 TSLLGVQLAA
+875 TSLLGVKLAA
-885 EKRGVASG
+885 ENRGVASG
-893 TSVSVSGATVSG
+893 TSVSVSGVEVSG

-911 VSVYSQDTVE
+911 VSVYSQNTVE
-921 VNNSTLLLSD
+921 VDNSTLLLSN
-931 VSMDGEPALIAGV
+931 VSMDGKPALIAGV
-944 DSSGKTV
+944 DSLGKTV

-996 VVSVNKSDITNG
+996 IVSVNKSGITNG

-1044 IVASGNVSARIN
+1044 IVASGDVSARIN

-1070 VYDVSIKNGTSTR
+1070 VYDVSVKSETSTR

-1096 LSGINEVG
+1096 LSGTNTVG

-1112 GLNVTEANKMNAV
+1112 GLNVTEANKEKAV
-1125 LTVKKATGGQTEFDG
+1125 LTVTDADADQMEFNG

-1174 KESHTFIETTYTA
+1174 KESHTFLETTYTA

-1193 GNGENLTSENNLF
+1193 GNGENLTSENDLF

-1230 INQGAEFIADEGI
+1230 VNQGAEFIADEGI

-1332 DGVLYVDGSLRAG
+1332 DGVLYADGSLRAG

-1377 LWDLSESLKLDTYA
+1377 LWDLNESLKLDTYA

-1403 SLNNRYNDK
+1403 DLNNRYNDK
-1412 LDLDST
+1412 LELDST

>member
-1 MLIANL
+1 MLIENL

-44 NYSTQSGKQYW
+44 NYSAQSGKQYW
-55 VLTGTEQTAESNA
+55 VLTGAEQTAESNA
-68 LTINDANGTVKL
+68 LTINDANGTVKQA
-80 PDQIPVSHIYLSE
+80 DQIPVSHIYLFE

-129 LEADANKATLNTSAD
+129 LEADANKVTLNTSAD

-153 IFATRIGEAT
+153 ILATRIGEAT

-177 VTVDP
+177 VTVDS

-197 AYVDNL
+197 AYVNNR

-263 TGYFRGVT
+263 RGYFRGVT
-271 TVGADEA
+271 AVGADEA
-278 QIDRNKTTV
+278 QIHRNETTV
-287 TDLTFS
+287 TGLIFS
-293 STDFAYVE
+293 STDFASVE
-301 GMEVYDFGRA
+301 GMEVNGFGRA

-318 IADGIELNGSDL
+318 MADGIELNGSDL
-330 ILSGGWFQDG
+330 ILRGGRFLDG

-348 TVNIADVTAGSVS
+348 TVKIANVTAGSVS

-368 GIQTRDVADV
+368 GIQTSDVADV
-378 TANATTVTLDKITL
+378 SANATTVTLDKITL

-416 ETVSASGNLLSA
+416 ETVSTSDNLLSA

-444 GEDTASVSLIGNKVE
+444 GEDTASVSLTGNRVE
-459 LSNSETMQSTDFENG
+459 LSNVESQLDSDFDNG

-479 ARAAITGNAEISR
+479 ARAAISGNAEISR
-492 NAVSVKDVTAADL
+492 NEVSVKDVTAADL
-505 RLYGGRYWAVGS
+505 RLYGGRYWAVGLA
-517 TQNASVVMNGNLLE
+517 QNASVVMNGNLLE

-543 LWAARAGLGDEA
+543 LWAARAGLGDEV

-560 DISTVT
+560 DTSTVT
-566 LQNNRARVLDSDFA
+566 LQNNRARVLDSKFT
-580 GQFGVAGA
+580 GQLGVAGA
-588 EVDIRGSADVSNNAV
+588 EVDIRGSAVVSNNAV

-611 HFSALGA
+611 RFYALGA
-618 SYVGY
+618 SYVGSD
-623 VTADQADVVMNGNTL
+623 TADQADVVMNGNTL

-682 TLSGES
+682 TLSGGS
-688 YVMSVS
+688 SVMSVS
-694 ATDAGEARALNNTL
+694 AKDAGEARALNNTL

-719 GTAVTHVVAAHLDAT
+719 GTAVTNVVAAHLDAT

-751 GTTRLWGV
+751 GTTSLWGV
-759 RLVAENQGIASEN
+759 RLV
-772 HVALSG
+772 
-778 TKFSGTS
+778 
-785 NVAAVSLGATQ
+785 
-796 AETEN
+796 
-801 NVIIVEDSSFT
+801 
-812 GTTSLLGVR
+812 
-821 LTAENQ
+821 AENQ

-840 KFSGTSNVATVLLGA
+840 KFSGTSNVAAVSLGA

-885 EKRGVASG
+885 ENRGVASG
-893 TSVSVSGATVSG
+893 TSVSVSGVEVSG

-996 VVSVNKSDITNG
+996 IVSVSKSGITNG

-1044 IVASGNVSARIN
+1044 IVASGDVSARIN

-1070 VYDVSIKNGTSTR
+1070 VYAVSVKNGTSTR

-1096 LSGINEVG
+1096 LSGTNTVG

-1112 GLNVTEANKMNAV
+1112 GLNVTEANKEKAV
-1125 LTVKKATGGQTEFDG
+1125 LTVTDADAGQMEFDG

-1148 DFLDSSDTYQLINV
+1148 DFLESSDTYQLINV

-1187 DGDVVL
+1187 DGKVVL
-1193 GNGENLTSENNLF
+1193 GDGNSLTSDNELF

-1332 DGVLYVDGSLRAG
+1332 DGVLYADGSLRAG

-1366 LYMSAHVGLGA
+1366 LYMSAHVRLGA
-1377 LWDLSESLKLDTYA
+1377 LWDLNESLKLDTYA

-1412 LDLDST
+1412 LELDST

-1475 LGLRIRPS
+1475 LGLRIHPS

>member
-109 TSTFASAV
+109 TSTFASAA

-129 LEADANKATLNTSAD
+129 LEADANKVTLDSNVEAS
-144 AAGSYAFSN
+144 GGYAFTN
-153 IFATRIGEAT
+153 IFATRIGEGT
-163 IRNSETVIDDVEIN
+163 IRNSETVIGDVEIN
-177 VTVDP
+177 VIADP
-182 SDVSLEDLGAFWAWG
+182 SGESDEDLGAFWAWG
-197 AYVDNL
+197 AYVNNR

-215 SGNSLTLSDTKIAA
+215 SGNSLTLSGTKIAA
-229 PKEMYVDGV
+229 PEIYVDGV
-238 MTEQVNTVVAEDNR
+238 MTQQVNTVVAEGNR
-252 FVLENLTITTD
+252 FVLENLSISTD
-263 TGYFRGVT
+263 DGYFRGVT
-271 TVGADEA
+271 AFGADEV
-278 QIDRNKTTV
+278 QIHRNATTV
-287 TDLTFS
+287 KDLTLS
-293 STDFAYVE
+293 PKTFAVVE
-301 GMEVYDFGRA
+301 GMEVYGFGRA

-318 IADGIELNGSDL
+318 TADGIELNGSDL

-560 DISTVT
+560 DTSTVT
-566 LQNNRARVLDSDFA
+566 LQNNRARVLDSEFT
-580 GQFGVAGA
+580 GQLGVAGA

-603 ELRNVTAD
+603 ELCNVTAD

-643 TASDYAQFVAA
+643 TASNYSQFVAA

-719 GTAVTHVVAAHLDAT
+719 GTAVTNVVAAHLDAT

-759 RLVAENQGIASEN
+759 RLVAENQGIASGN

-785 NVAAVSLGATQ
+785 NVAA
-796 AETEN
+796 
-801 NVIIVEDSSFT
+801 
-812 GTTSLLGVR
+812 
-821 LTAENQ
+821 
-827 GVASGN
+827 
-833 NVALSGT
+833 
-840 KFSGTSNVATVLLGA
+840 VLLGA

-875 TSLLGVQLAA
+875 TSLLGVHLAA

-951 SVQNTLV
+951 TVQNTLV

-996 VVSVNKSDITNG
+996 VVSVSKSDITNG

-1377 LWDLSESLKLDTYA
+1377 LWDLNESLKLDTYA

-1475 LGLRIRPS
+1475 LGLRICPS

>member
-1 MLIANL
+1 MLIENI

-44 NYSTQSGKQYW
+44 NYSAQSGKQYW
-55 VLTGTEQTAESNA
+55 VLTGAEQTAESNA
-68 LTINDANGTVKL
+68 LTINDANGTVKQA
-80 PDQIPVSHIYLSE
+80 DQIPVSHIYLFE

-129 LEADANKATLNTSAD
+129 LEADANKVTLDTNVEAS
-144 AAGSYAFSN
+144 GGYAFTN
-153 IFATRIGEAT
+153 IFATRIGEGT
-163 IRNSETVIDDVEIN
+163 IRNCETVIGDVEIN
-177 VTVDP
+177 VIADP
-182 SDVSLEDLGAFWAWG
+182 SGESDEDIGAFWAWG
-197 AYVDNL
+197 AYVNNR

-215 SGNSLTLSDTKIAA
+215 SGNSLTLSGTKIAA
-229 PKEMYVDGV
+229 PEIYVDGV
-238 MTEQVNTVVAEDNR
+238 MTQQVNTVVAEDNR
-252 FVLENLTITTD
+252 YVLENLSITTD
-263 TGYFRGVT
+263 DGHFRGVT
-271 TVGADEA
+271 AVGADEA
-278 QIDRNKTTV
+278 QIYRNETTV
-287 TDLTFS
+287 TGLIFS
-293 STDFAYVE
+293 STDFASVE
-301 GMEVYDFGRA
+301 GMEVNGFGRA

-318 IADGIELNGSDL
+318 TADGIELNGSDL
-330 ILSGGWFQDG
+330 ILRGGRFLDG

-348 TVNIADVTAGSVS
+348 TVKIANVTAGSVS

-368 GIQTRDVADV
+368 GIQTSDVADV
-378 TANATTVTLDKITL
+378 SANATTVTLDKITL

-416 ETVSASGNLLSA
+416 ETVSASDNLLSA

-444 GEDTASVSLIGNKVE
+444 GEDTASVSLTGNKVE

-560 DISTVT
+560 DNSTVT
-566 LQNNRARVLDSDFA
+566 LQNNRARVLDSKFT
-580 GQFGVAGA
+580 GQLGVAGA

-643 TASDYAQFVAA
+643 TASNYSQFVAA

-708 EVSGLTARNDQ
+708 EVSGLTASNDQ
-719 GTAVTHVVAAHLDAT
+719 GTAETIVVAAHLYAT
-734 QAVAENNATVV
+734 QAVAENNAMVIKN
-745 EDSSFT
+745 SSFA
-751 GTTRLWGV
+751 GTTALEGV
-759 RLVAENQGIASEN
+759 NLTTENRG
-772 HVALSG
+772 VVSG
-778 TKFSGTS
+778 TG
-785 NVAAVSLGATQ
+785 VS
-796 AETEN
+796 
-801 NVIIVEDSSFT
+801 I
-812 GTTSLLGVR
+812 
-821 LTAENQ
+821 
-827 GVASGN
+827 
-833 NVALSGT
+833 
-840 KFSGTSNVATVLLGA
+840 
-855 TQAETENNAIV
+855 
-866 VEDSSFTGT
+866 
-875 TSLLGVQLAA
+875 
-885 EKRGVASG
+885 
-893 TSVSVSGATVSG
+893 SGATVTG
-905 YGLIEA
+905 YGLIQA
-911 VSVYSQDTVE
+911 VAVQSPNTVE
-921 VNNSTLLLSD
+921 VDNSTLLLSD
-931 VSMDGEPALIAGV
+931 VSMEGEQALIAGV
-944 DSSGKTV
+944 AIFGKTV
-951 SVQNTLV
+951 SVQNTFV
-958 QATEV
+958 QAT
-963 DIQDNKEL
+963 QLTMKDNG
-971 KERNVLAGVSAFI
+971 ERNALGGVSVEI
-984 TNDGGTF
+984 NDGGTF
-991 TNKNT
+991 TNENT
-996 VVSVNKSDITNG
+996 VVSLLNNSEITDG

-1013 LVALADGGQVEIN
+1013 LVSLVDGGQVEIN
-1026 NQTVVVSYSTVDD
+1026 NQTVVVSNSTVDD

-1044 IVASGNVSARIN
+1044 IVASGDVSARIN

-1070 VYDVSIKNGTSTR
+1070 VYDVSVKSETSTR
-1083 SGNDVELTNSRLQ
+1083 GGNDVELTNSRLQ
-1096 LSGINEVG
+1096 LSGTNKVG

-1112 GLNVTEANKMNAV
+1112 GLNVTEANKEKAV
-1125 LTVKKATGGQTEFDG
+1125 LTVTDADAGQMEFNG

-1148 DFLDSSDTYQLINV
+1148 DFLESSDTYQLINV
-1162 EGGKYTFKDLTV
+1162 EGGTYTFTDLTV
-1174 KESHTFIETTYTA
+1174 KESHTFLETTYTA
-1187 DGDVVL
+1187 EDDVVL
-1193 GNGENLTSENNLF
+1193 DADHGLTSENDLF

-1332 DGVLYVDGSLRAG
+1332 DGVLYADGSLRAG

-1377 LWDLSESLKLDTYA
+1377 MWGLNESLKLDTYA

-1412 LDLDST
+1412 LELDST

-1446 HVFDGDA
+1446 HAFDGDA

>member
-44 NYSTQSGKQYW
+44 NYSAQLGKQYW

-68 LTINDANGTVKL
+68 LTINDANGTVQL

-163 IRNSETVIDDVEIN
+163 IRNSETMINDVEIN

-182 SDVSLEDLGAFWAWG
+182 SGVSLEDLGAFWAWG

-318 IADGIELNGSDL
+318 MADGIELSGSDL

-392 SPWDAGSSYETESL
+392 SPWDAGSSYDTESL

-517 TQNASVVMNGNLLE
+517 TPNASVVMNGNLLE

-555 YHSGA
+555 Y
-560 DISTVT
+560 
-566 LQNNRARVLDSDFA
+566 
-580 GQFGVAGA
+580 
-588 EVDIRGSADVSNNAV
+588 
-603 ELRNVTAD
+603 
-611 HFSALGA
+611 
-618 SYVGY
+618 
-623 VTADQADVVMNGNTL
+623 
-638 IAEGV
+638 
-643 TASDYAQFVAA
+643 
-654 RSFFTDGDEEVYG
+654 
-667 QNILMQGN
+667 
-675 RLEMTDA
+675 
-682 TLSGES
+682 
-688 YVMSVS
+688 
-694 ATDAGEARALNNTL
+694 
-708 EVSGLTARNDQ
+708 LT
-719 GTAVTHVVAAHLDAT
+719 
-734 QAVAENNATVV
+734 
-745 EDSSFT
+745 
-751 GTTRLWGV
+751 
-759 RLVAENQGIASEN
+759 
-772 HVALSG
+772 
-778 TKFSGTS
+778 
-785 NVAAVSLGATQ
+785 
-796 AETEN
+796 
-801 NVIIVEDSSFT
+801 
-812 GTTSLLGVR
+812 
-821 LTAENQ
+821 
-827 GVASGN
+827 
-833 NVALSGT
+833 
-840 KFSGTSNVATVLLGA
+840 
-855 TQAETENNAIV
+855 
-866 VEDSSFTGT
+866 
-875 TSLLGVQLAA
+875 
-885 EKRGVASG
+885 
-893 TSVSVSGATVSG
+893 
-905 YGLIEA
+905 
-911 VSVYSQDTVE
+911 
-921 VNNSTLLLSD
+921 
-931 VSMDGEPALIAGV
+931 
-944 DSSGKTV
+944 
-951 SVQNTLV
+951 
-958 QATEV
+958 
-963 DIQDNKEL
+963 
-971 KERNVLAGVSAFI
+971 
-984 TNDGGTF
+984 
-991 TNKNT
+991 
-996 VVSVNKSDITNG
+996 
-1008 YVAGT
+1008 
-1013 LVALADGGQVEIN
+1013 
-1026 NQTVVVSYSTVDD
+1026 
-1039 VYGTG
+1039 
-1044 IVASGNVSARIN
+1044 
-1056 NQTIVLDNATVVGG
+1056 
-1070 VYDVSIKNGTSTR
+1070 
-1083 SGNDVELTNSRLQ
+1083 
-1096 LSGINEVG
+1096 
-1104 SISGFDTI
+1104 
-1112 GLNVTEANKMNAV
+1112 
-1125 LTVKKATGGQTEFDG
+1125 
-1140 VTIEIASD
+1140 
-1148 DFLDSSDTYQLINV
+1148 
-1162 EGGKYTFKDLTV
+1162 
-1174 KESHTFIETTYTA
+1174 
-1187 DGDVVL
+1187 
-1193 GNGENLTSENNLF
+1193 
-1206 NNKTVKATESSK
+1206 
-1218 TLAESLLGTVAF
+1218 
-1230 INQGAEFIADEGI
+1230 
-1243 AAMVDAAKLGEV
+1243 
-1255 TAFGVMQGGSTHYNT
+1255 
-1270 GSYVDVDGV
+1270 
-1279 TFMAGA
+1279 
-1285 GLRVNPNW
+1285 
-1293 TMAGFVEAGWANS
+1293 
-1306 ASHVEG
+1306 
-1312 TRGDGDHEYFG
+1312 
-1323 VGFATRYQT
+1323 
-1332 DGVLYVDGSLRAG
+1332 
-1345 RATTEFAGRYGQDSA
+1345 
-1360 SYDAKS
+1360 
-1366 LYMSAHVGLGA
+1366 
-1377 LWDLSESLKLDTYA
+1377 
-1391 RYMVTYLDDDDV
+1391 
-1403 SLNNRYNDK
+1403 
-1412 LDLDST
+1412 
-1418 VTHAVRAGARLLGD
+1418 
-1432 FNDYASWKVGAAYE
+1432 
-1446 HVFDGDA
+1446 
-1453 ESAVNSFSLD
+1453 
-1463 VPSLEGDTGVFE
+1463 
-1475 LGLRIRPS
+1475 
-1483 LESNWAVDL
+1483 
-1492 GAKGYVGDREG
+1492 
-1503 VTGNM
+1503 
-1508 TVRYSF
+1508 

>member
-1 MLIANL
+1 MLIENL

-22 TLSVQA
+22 SLSVQA
-28 SAADTL
+28 NAADTL
-34 QGKVVADEAP
+34 QGQVVADKAP
-44 NYSTQSGKQYW
+44 NYSAQSGKQYW
-55 VLTGTEQTAESNA
+55 VLTGAEQTAESNA

-109 TSTFASAV
+109 NSTFASAV
-117 LVMNVWADNVDS
+117 LLMNVWADNVDS
-129 LEADANKATLNTSAD
+129 LEADANKVALNTSAD
-144 AAGSYAFSN
+144 AAGSYAFTN
-153 IFATRIGEAT
+153 ILAMKIVDAT

-182 SDVSLEDLGAFWAWG
+182 SDDSVEDLGAFWAWG
-197 AYVDNL
+197 ATVDNL
-203 SAEAGMTSSVHF
+203 SADAGMTSSVRF
-215 SGNSLTLSDTKIAA
+215 SGNSLTLSGTKIDA
-229 PKEMYVDGV
+229 PEIYVDGV
-238 MTEQVNTVVAEDNR
+238 MSQQVNTVVAEDNR
-252 FVLENLTITTD
+252 FVLENLSITTD
-263 TGYFRGVT
+263 DGHFRGVT
-271 TVGADEA
+271 AFGADEV
-278 QIDRNKTTV
+278 QIHRNETTV
-287 TDLTFS
+287 TGLIFS
-293 STDFAYVE
+293 STDFASVE
-301 GMEVYDFGRA
+301 GMEVNGFGRA

-318 IADGIELNGSDL
+318 TADGIELNGSDL
-330 ILSGGWFQDG
+330 ILRGGRFLDG

-348 TVNIADVTAGSVS
+348 TVKIANVTAGSVS

-368 GIQTRDVADV
+368 GIQTSDVADV
-378 TANATTVTLDKITL
+378 SANATTVTLDKITL

-416 ETVSASGNLLSA
+416 ETVSASDNLLLA

-444 GEDTASVSLIGNKVE
+444 GEDTASVSLTGNKVE

-560 DISTVT
+560 DNSTVT
-566 LQNNRARVLDSDFA
+566 LQNNRARVLDSKFT
-580 GQFGVAGA
+580 GQLGVAGA

-643 TASDYAQFVAA
+643 TASNYSQFVAA

-708 EVSGLTARNDQ
+708 EVSGLTASNDQ
-719 GTAVTHVVAAHLDAT
+719 GTAETIVVAAHLYAT
-734 QAVAENNATVV
+734 QAVAENNAMVIKNSSFVGTTVLEGVNQRTENSGVASGNSVSVSKTNFSGTNNVFAVDLVAMKAEVENNSMVV
-745 EDSSFT
+745 EDSSFA
-751 GTTRLWGV
+751 GTTALEGV
-759 RLVAENQGIASEN
+759 NLTTENRG
-772 HVALSG
+772 VVSG
-778 TKFSGTS
+778 TG
-785 NVAAVSLGATQ
+785 VS
-796 AETEN
+796 
-801 NVIIVEDSSFT
+801 I
-812 GTTSLLGVR
+812 
-821 LTAENQ
+821 
-827 GVASGN
+827 
-833 NVALSGT
+833 
-840 KFSGTSNVATVLLGA
+840 
-855 TQAETENNAIV
+855 
-866 VEDSSFTGT
+866 
-875 TSLLGVQLAA
+875 
-885 EKRGVASG
+885 
-893 TSVSVSGATVSG
+893 SGATVTG
-905 YGLIEA
+905 YGLIQA
-911 VSVYSQDTVE
+911 VAVQSPNTVE
-921 VNNSTLLLSD
+921 VDNSTLLLSD
-931 VSMDGEPALIAGV
+931 VSMEGEQALIAGV
-944 DSSGKTV
+944 AIFGKTV
-951 SVQNTLV
+951 SVQNTFV
-958 QATEV
+958 QAT
-963 DIQDNKEL
+963 QLTMKDNG
-971 KERNVLAGVSAFI
+971 ERNALGGVSVEI
-984 TNDGGTF
+984 NDGGTF
-991 TNKNT
+991 TNENT
-996 VVSVNKSDITNG
+996 VVSLLNNSEITDG

-1013 LVALADGGQVEIN
+1013 LVSLVDGGQVEIN
-1026 NQTVVVSYSTVDD
+1026 NQTVVVSNSTVDD

-1044 IVASGNVSARIN
+1044 IVASGDVSARIN

-1070 VYDVSIKNGTSTR
+1070 VYDVSVKSETSTR
-1083 SGNDVELTNSRLQ
+1083 GGNDVELTNSRLQ
-1096 LSGINEVG
+1096 LSGTNKVG

-1112 GLNVTEANKMNAV
+1112 GLNVTEANKEKAV
-1125 LTVKKATGGQTEFDG
+1125 LTVTDADAGQMEFNG

-1148 DFLDSSDTYQLINV
+1148 DFLESSDTYQLINV
-1162 EGGKYTFKDLTV
+1162 EGGTYTFTDLTV
-1174 KESHTFIETTYTA
+1174 KESHTFLETTYMA
-1187 DGDVVL
+1187 DGKVVL
-1193 GNGENLTSENNLF
+1193 DDGNSLTSENDLF

-1332 DGVLYVDGSLRAG
+1332 DGVLYADGSLRAG

-1377 LWDLSESLKLDTYA
+1377 MWGLNESLKLDTYA

-1412 LDLDST
+1412 LELDST

-1453 ESAVNSFSLD
+1453 ESAVHSFSLD

-1508 TVRYSF
+1508 TVRYSL

>member
-44 NYSTQSGKQYW
+44 NYFTQSGKQYW

-68 LTINDANGTVKL
+68 LTINDANGTVQL

-129 LEADANKATLNTSAD
+129 LEADANKVTLDSNVEAS
-144 AAGSYAFSN
+144 GGYAFTN
-153 IFATRIGEAT
+153 IFATRIGEGT
-163 IRNSETVIDDVEIN
+163 IRNSETVIGDVEIN
-177 VTVDP
+177 VIADP
-182 SDVSLEDLGAFWAWG
+182 SGESDEDLGAFWAWG
-197 AYVDNL
+197 AYVNNR

-215 SGNSLTLSDTKIAA
+215 SGNSLTLSGTKIAA
-229 PKEMYVDGV
+229 PEIYVDGV
-238 MTEQVNTVVAEDNR
+238 MTQQVNTVVAEGNR
-252 FVLENLTITTD
+252 FVLENLSISTD
-263 TGYFRGVT
+263 DGYFRGVT
-271 TVGADEA
+271 AFGADEV
-278 QIDRNKTTV
+278 QIHRNATTV
-287 TDLTFS
+287 KDLTLS
-293 STDFAYVE
+293 PKTFAVVE
-301 GMEVYDFGRA
+301 GMEVYGFGRA

-318 IADGIELNGSDL
+318 TADGSELNGSDL

-340 DSAVFANN
+340 DSAVISNN

-368 GIQTRDVADV
+368 GIQTRNVADV

-392 SPWDAGSSYETESL
+392 SPSAAGSSVETESL

-416 ETVSASGNLLSA
+416 ETVSASDNLLSA

-588 EVDIRGSADVSNNAV
+588 EVDIRVSAVVSNNAV

-611 HFSALGA
+611 RFSALGA

-623 VTADQADVVMNGNTL
+623 EMADQADVVMNGNTL

-719 GTAVTHVVAAHLDAT
+719 GTALTDVVAAHLDAT

-751 GTTRLWGV
+751 GTT
-759 RLVAENQGIASEN
+759 
-772 HVALSG
+772 
-778 TKFSGTS
+778 
-785 NVAAVSLGATQ
+785 
-796 AETEN
+796 
-801 NVIIVEDSSFT
+801 
-812 GTTSLLGVR
+812 SLLGVH
-821 LTAENQ
+821 
-827 GVASGN
+827 
-833 NVALSGT
+833 
-840 KFSGTSNVATVLLGA
+840 
-855 TQAETENNAIV
+855 
-866 VEDSSFTGT
+866 
-875 TSLLGVQLAA
+875 LAA

-1206 NNKTVKATESSK
+1206 KNKTVKATESSK

-1332 DGVLYVDGSLRAG
+1332 DGVFYVDGSLRAG

-1403 SLNNRYNDK
+1403 SLNNRYDDK
-1412 LDLDST
+1412 LELDST

>member
-55 VLTGTEQTAESNA
+55 VLTGTEQMAESNA

-129 LEADANKATLNTSAD
+129 LEADANKVTLDSNVEAS
-144 AAGSYAFSN
+144 GGYAFTN
-153 IFATRIGEAT
+153 IFATRIGEGT
-163 IRNSETVIDDVEIN
+163 IRNSETVIGDVEIN
-177 VTVDP
+177 VIADP
-182 SDVSLEDLGAFWAWG
+182 SGESDEDLGAFWAWG
-197 AYVDNL
+197 AYVNNR

-215 SGNSLTLSDTKIAA
+215 SGNSLTLSGTKIAA
-229 PKEMYVDGV
+229 PEIYVDGV
-238 MTEQVNTVVAEDNR
+238 MTQQVNTVVAEGNR
-252 FVLENLTITTD
+252 FVLENLSISTD
-263 TGYFRGVT
+263 DGYFRGVT
-271 TVGADEA
+271 AFGADEV
-278 QIDRNKTTV
+278 QIHRNATTV
-287 TDLTFS
+287 KDLTLS
-293 STDFAYVE
+293 PKTFAVVE
-301 GMEVYDFGRA
+301 GMEVYGFGRA

-318 IADGIELNGSDL
+318 TADGIELNGSDL

-348 TVNIADVTAGSVS
+348 TVSIADVTAGSVS

-416 ETVSASGNLLSA
+416 ETVSASDNLLSA

-588 EVDIRGSADVSNNAV
+588 EVDIRGSAVVSNNAV

-611 HFSALGA
+611 RFSALGA

-623 VTADQADVVMNGNTL
+623 EMVDQADVVMNGNTL

-682 TLSGES
+682 TLSGGS
-688 YVMSVS
+688 SVMSVS

-719 GTAVTHVVAAHLDAT
+719 GTAVTNVVAAHLDAT
-734 QAVAENNATVV
+734 QAVAENNATV
-745 EDSSFT
+745 
-751 GTTRLWGV
+751 
-759 RLVAENQGIASEN
+759 
-772 HVALSG
+772 
-778 TKFSGTS
+778 
-785 NVAAVSLGATQ
+785 
-796 AETEN
+796 
-801 NVIIVEDSSFT
+801 VEDSSFT

-840 KFSGTSNVATVLLGA
+840 KFSGSSNVAAVLLGA

-875 TSLLGVQLAA
+875 TSLLGVHLAA
-885 EKRGVASG
+885 EKRCVASG

-1293 TMAGFVEAGWANS
+1293 TMAGFIEAGWANS